1 MLSVVS
7 IRNPIFSW
15 MMMAAIIL
23 FGSIGFS
30 RMGLSQMP
38 DVDFPVVNVSFNL
51 IGANAQV
58 METDVVDPVEEVLM
72 AVEGV
77 TEVRSTSSDGSATV
91 TVELDLSRDVDVAVQ
106 EIQTKLAQ
114 VSNKLPEDLDP
125 PVITKS
131 NPDDVPII
139 WISLTAVG
147 KTEREKML
155 FVKDFLKD
163 RFQKIPGVGEIIL
176 GGYVDRTINVYLDP
190 LKLSRNEIAVDDI
203 VNTLKE
209 QNLEVP
215 SGRLENRTSEI
226 SLRAVGE
233 VPTSEQFGNIFLN
246 SRSGSPL
253 FRSIRLKDI
262 AVVEDG
268 LGEVRRI
275 SRFNGISAVGIGI
288 KKLKGAN
295 AVRVGD
301 LVKAKVRELKPGLPQ
316 GYDLNVSNDNTGYI
330 RDSVNELE
338 FTLIFS
344 AILTGFV
351 CRLFLGNWKSTGNVL
366 LAIPTS
372 VIGTFLFLYFAGFT
386 INTFTMLGL
395 SLATG
400 IVVDDAIMVL
410 ENITRHKEKG
420 KTWLDAS
427 LEGAGEIRFA
437 ALAATLA
444 VVAIFLPV
452 AFMKGI
458 IGRYFLEFG
467 ATISVA
473 VLLSLFEALSFTPMR
488 SSLYGESPGFSVSK
502 YGTPSRFDVFSSD
515 AKKKFGSYMDAV
527 SIFKKSDPYMERFL
541 SYSTDFYA
549 RSVDFVLKYPK
560 WILFGSTALF
570 ALSLGFFFLLKKEF
584 IPPQDMGRFIIRAR
598 LPTGSSLQRTDE
610 TMRKAEQYLLTRKEI
625 EKYMSNV
632 GGFGGTESNAGMFF
646 VTMKEMGQRPKNPKT
661 GKEITQ
667 SAFFGILRKDLKELV
682 PEATFS
688 VQDLSQ
694 RGFSAGRGYPVELV
708 LTGPDWRKL
717 SELSVR
723 ILEKLKEN
731 KTVLDVDTD
740 YVSGQKE
747 LRLVTDREAA
757 ALRGVSMANVGNTV
771 GTLMGGKNVSRFT
784 ENGRSYDVRVKI
796 QKDKGENATVLPDIS
811 VRNTFGEFVRL
822 KEVVNIQEKEAL
834 KTITRINRERAIRI
848 FGNPAPALGQTASTE
863 KALEIAKEILP
874 DGYSVSITGSAK
886 TAKESG
892 DSLVSALFFGIL
904 LSYMILA
911 SQFNSL
917 KQPLYI
923 LLAMPFSFTGALV
936 ALYLF
941 GQSLNMYSFIGLI
954 LLLGLVK
961 KNSILLVEFVNHVRA
976 EGKDIREAIREGCPI
991 RLRPVLMTS
1000 FSSIAAALPPALA
1013 LGPGAETRIPM
1024 AVTILGGMIL
1034 STLITLLVV
1043 PAAYYLGERGGAS
1056 QNKKTAAPAFQFS
1069 GSNPPN
1075 RTPRNKKKAGRIE

>member
-1 MLSVVS
+1 
-7 IRNPIFSW
+7 
-15 MMMAAIIL
+15 MAAIIL

-30 RMGLSQMP
+30 RMGVSQMP
-38 DVDFPVVNVSFNL
+38 DVDFPVVNVSL
-51 IGANAQV
+51 TLTGANAQV
-58 METDVVDPVEEVLM
+58 METDVVDPIEEVLM
-72 AVEGV
+72 TVEGV
-77 TEVRSTSSDGSATV
+77 TEVRSISSDGSAAV
-91 TVELDLSRDVDVAVQ
+91 TVELELSRNVDVAVQ

-114 VSNKLPEDLDP
+114 VSNKLPEEMDP

-131 NPDDVPII
+131 NPDDTPII
-139 WISLTAVG
+139 WVSLTAVD
-147 KTEREKML
+147 KSEKEKML

-163 RFQKIPGVGEIIL
+163 KFQKIPGVGEIIL

-190 LKLSRNEIAVDDI
+190 TQLSRNEIAVDDI

-215 SGRLENRTSEI
+215 SGRLENRTNEI

-233 VPTSEQFGNIFLN
+233 VPTAEQFGNIFLN

-262 AVVEDG
+262 SIVEDR

-275 SRFNGISAVGIGI
+275 SRFNGISAVAIGI

-295 AVRVGD
+295 AVQVGN
-301 LVKAKVRELKPGLPQ
+301 LVKDKVKELKPKLPK
-316 GYDLNVSNDNTGYI
+316 GYDLTISNDNTGYI

-410 ENITRHKEKG
+410 ENITRHKEMK
-420 KTWLDAS
+420 KSWFQAA
-427 LEGAGEIRFA
+427 LEGATEIRFA
-437 ALAATLA
+437 ALAATLS
-444 VVAIFLPV
+444 VVSIFLPV

-467 ATISVA
+467 VTISVS

-488 SSLYGESPGFSVSK
+488 ASLYAENKKKNDKKSIFSVSAHEIWNRWISK
-502 YGTPSRFDVFSSD
+502 I
-515 AKKKFGSYMDAV
+515 
-527 SIFKKSDPYMERFL
+527 SIFKKMDPIMERFL
-541 SYSTDFYA
+541 EYSTIFYE
-549 RSVDFVLKYPK
+549 RSIDFVLKFPR
-560 WILFGSTALF
+560 WIVFGSTILF
-570 ALSLGFFFLLKKEF
+570 IGSLGFFFLLKKEF
-584 IPPQDMGRFIIRAR
+584 IPPQDMGRFIVRAR
-598 LPTGSSLQRTDE
+598 LPLGSSLQRTDE
-610 TMRKAEQYLLTRKEI
+610 AMKKVEQYLIQRKEI
-625 EKYMSNV
+625 EKYISNI
-632 GGFGGTESNAGMFF
+632 GGFGGTEANTGMFF
-646 VTMKEMGQRPKNPKT
+646 ITMKEMGHRPKNPKT

-667 SAFFGILRKDLKELV
+667 ASLFSILRKDLKELV

-708 LTGPDWRKL
+708 LTGPDWNTL
-717 SELSVR
+717 SSLSVK
-723 ILEKLKEN
+723 ILDKLKES
-731 KTVLDVDTD
+731 KILLDVDTD
-740 YVSGQKE
+740 YVAGQKE
-747 LRLVTDREAA
+747 LRLVTNREAA

-771 GTLMGGKNVSRFT
+771 GTLMGGKNVNRFT

-796 QKDKGENATVLPDIS
+796 QREKGETIS
-811 VRNTFGEFVRL
+811 VIPNIGVRNTFGEFVKL
-822 KEVVNIQEKEAL
+822 KEVINIQEKEAL
-834 KTITRINRERAIRI
+834 KTITRINRERAIRV
-848 FGNPAPALGQTASTE
+848 FGNPAPALGQNASTE

-874 DGYSVSITGSAK
+874 GGYSVAMAGSAK

-892 DSLVSALFFGIL
+892 NSLTLALLFGIL

-936 ALYLF
+936 SLYVF
-941 GQSLNMYSFIGLI
+941 GQSFNMYSFIGLI

-961 KNSILLVEFVNHVRA
+961 KNSILLVEFVNHVRST
-976 EGKDIREAIREGCPI
+976 GKNIQESIREGCPI

-1000 FSSIAAALPPALA
+1000 FSSIAAAIPPALA

-1024 AVTILGGMIL
+1024 AVTILGGMTL

-1043 PAAYYLGERGGAS
+1043 PAAYYLGEKEVKI
-1056 QNKKTAAPAFQFS
+1056 QPKINK
-1069 GSNPPN
+1069 
-1075 RTPRNKKKAGRIE
+1075 I

>member
-1 MLSVVS
+1 MLSAVS

-30 RMGLSQMP
+30 RMGVSQMP
-38 DVDFPVVNVSFNL
+38 DVDFPVVNVSL
-51 IGANAQV
+51 TLTGANAQV
-58 METDVVDPVEEVLM
+58 METDVVDPIEEVLM
-72 AVEGV
+72 TVEGV
-77 TEVRSTSSDGSATV
+77 TEVRSISSDGSAAV
-91 TVELDLSRDVDVAVQ
+91 TVELELSRNVDVAVQ

-114 VSNKLPEDLDP
+114 VSNKLPEEMDP

-131 NPDDVPII
+131 NPDDTPII
-139 WISLTAVG
+139 WVSLTAVD
-147 KTEREKML
+147 KSEKEKML

-163 RFQKIPGVGEIIL
+163 KFQKIPGVGEIIL

-190 LKLSRNEIAVDDI
+190 TQLSRSEIAVDDI

-215 SGRLENRTSEI
+215 SGRLENRTNEI

-233 VPTSEQFGNIFLN
+233 VPTAEQFGNIFLN

-262 AVVEDG
+262 SIVEDG

-275 SRFNGISAVGIGI
+275 SRFNGISAVAIGI

-295 AVRVGD
+295 AVQVGN
-301 LVKAKVRELKPGLPQ
+301 LVKDKVKELKPKLPK
-316 GYDLNVSNDNTGYI
+316 GYDLTISNDNTGYI

-410 ENITRHKEKG
+410 ENITRHREMKKS
-420 KTWLDAS
+420 WFQAA
-427 LEGAGEIRFA
+427 LEGATEIRFA

-467 ATISVA
+467 VTISVS

-488 SSLYGESPGFSVSK
+488 ASLYAENKKKNDKKSIFSVSAHEIWNRWISK
-502 YGTPSRFDVFSSD
+502 I
-515 AKKKFGSYMDAV
+515 
-527 SIFKKSDPYMERFL
+527 SIFKKMDPIMERFL
-541 SYSTDFYA
+541 EYSTIFYE
-549 RSVDFVLKYPK
+549 RSIDFVLKFPR
-560 WILFGSTALF
+560 WIVFGSTILF
-570 ALSLGFFFLLKKEF
+570 IGSLGFFFLLKKEF
-584 IPPQDMGRFIIRAR
+584 IPPQDMGRFIVRAR
-598 LPTGSSLQRTDE
+598 LPLGSSLQRTDE
-610 TMRKAEQYLLTRKEI
+610 AMKKVEQYLIQRKEI
-625 EKYMSNV
+625 EKYISNI
-632 GGFGGTESNAGMFF
+632 GGFGGTEANTGMFF
-646 VTMKEMGQRPKNPKT
+646 ITMKEMGHRPKNPKT

-667 SAFFGILRKDLKELV
+667 ASLFSILRKDLKELV

-708 LTGPDWRKL
+708 LTGPDWNTL
-717 SELSVR
+717 SSLSVK
-723 ILEKLKEN
+723 ILDKLKES
-731 KTVLDVDTD
+731 KILLDVDTD
-740 YVSGQKE
+740 YVAGQKE
-747 LRLVTDREAA
+747 LRLVTNREAA

-796 QKDKGENATVLPDIS
+796 QREKGETIS
-811 VRNTFGEFVRL
+811 VIPNIGVRNTFGEFVKL
-822 KEVVNIQEKEAL
+822 KEVINIQEKEAL
-834 KTITRINRERAIRI
+834 KTITRINRERAIRV
-848 FGNPAPALGQTASTE
+848 FGNPAPALGQNASTE

-874 DGYSVSITGSAK
+874 EGYSVAMTGSAK

-892 DSLVSALFFGIL
+892 NSLTLALLFGIL

-936 ALYLF
+936 ALYVF
-941 GQSLNMYSFIGLI
+941 GQSFNMYSFIGLI

-961 KNSILLVEFVNHVRA
+961 KNSILLVEFVNHVRST
-976 EGKDIREAIREGCPI
+976 GKNIQESIREGCPI

-1000 FSSIAAALPPALA
+1000 FSSIAAAIPPALA

-1024 AVTILGGMIL
+1024 AVTILGGMTL

-1043 PAAYYLGERGGAS
+1043 PAAYYLGEKEVKI
-1056 QNKKTAAPAFQFS
+1056 QPKINK
-1069 GSNPPN
+1069 
-1075 RTPRNKKKAGRIE
+1075 I

>member
-1 MLSVVS
+1 MLSAVS

-30 RMGLSQMP
+30 RMGVSQMP
-38 DVDFPVVNVSFNL
+38 DVDFPVVNVSL
-51 IGANAQV
+51 TLTGANAQV
-58 METDVVDPVEEVLM
+58 METDVVDPIEEVLM
-72 AVEGV
+72 TVEGV
-77 TEVRSTSSDGSATV
+77 TEVRSISSDGSAAV
-91 TVELDLSRDVDVAVQ
+91 TVELELSRNVDVAVQ

-114 VSNKLPEDLDP
+114 VSNKLPEEMDP

-131 NPDDVPII
+131 NPDDTPII
-139 WISLTAVG
+139 WVSLTAVD
-147 KTEREKML
+147 KSEKEKML

-163 RFQKIPGVGEIIL
+163 KFQKIPGVGEIIL

-190 LKLSRNEIAVDDI
+190 TQLSRNEIAVDDI

-215 SGRLENRTSEI
+215 SGRLENRTNEI

-233 VPTSEQFGNIFLN
+233 VPTAEQFGNIFLN

-262 AVVEDG
+262 SIVEDG

-275 SRFNGISAVGIGI
+275 SRFNGISAVAIGI

-295 AVRVGD
+295 AVQVGN
-301 LVKAKVRELKPGLPQ
+301 LVKDKVKELKPKLPK
-316 GYDLNVSNDNTGYI
+316 GYDLTISNDNTGYI

-410 ENITRHKEKG
+410 ENITRHKEMK
-420 KTWLDAS
+420 KSWFQAA
-427 LEGAGEIRFA
+427 LEGATEIRFA

-467 ATISVA
+467 VTISVS

-488 SSLYGESPGFSVSK
+488 ASLYAENKKKNDKKSIFSVSAHEIWNRWISK
-502 YGTPSRFDVFSSD
+502 I
-515 AKKKFGSYMDAV
+515 
-527 SIFKKSDPYMERFL
+527 SIFKKMDPIMERFL
-541 SYSTDFYA
+541 EYSTIFYE
-549 RSVDFVLKYPK
+549 RSIDFVLKFPR
-560 WILFGSTALF
+560 WIVFGSTILF
-570 ALSLGFFFLLKKEF
+570 IGSLGFFFLLKKEF
-584 IPPQDMGRFIIRAR
+584 IPPQDMGRFIVRAR
-598 LPTGSSLQRTDE
+598 LPLGSSLQRTDE
-610 TMRKAEQYLLTRKEI
+610 AMKKVEQYLIQRKEI
-625 EKYMSNV
+625 EKYISNI
-632 GGFGGTESNAGMFF
+632 GGFGGTEANTGMFF
-646 VTMKEMGQRPKNPKT
+646 ITMKEMGHRPKNPKT

-667 SAFFGILRKDLKELV
+667 ASLFSILRKDLKELV

-708 LTGPDWRKL
+708 LTGPDWNTL
-717 SELSVR
+717 SSLSVK
-723 ILEKLKEN
+723 ILDKLKES
-731 KTVLDVDTD
+731 KILLDVDTD
-740 YVSGQKE
+740 YVAGQKE
-747 LRLVTDREAA
+747 LRLVTNREAA

-796 QKDKGENATVLPDIS
+796 QREKGETIS
-811 VRNTFGEFVRL
+811 IIPNIGVRNTFGEFVKL
-822 KEVVNIQEKEAL
+822 KEVINIQEKEAL
-834 KTITRINRERAIRI
+834 KTITRINRERAIRV
-848 FGNPAPALGQTASTE
+848 FGNPAPALGQNASTE

-874 DGYSVSITGSAK
+874 EGYSVAMTGSAK

-892 DSLVSALFFGIL
+892 NSLTLALLFGIL

-936 ALYLF
+936 ALYVF
-941 GQSLNMYSFIGLI
+941 GQSFNMYSFIGLI

-961 KNSILLVEFVNHVRA
+961 KNSILLVEFVNHVHST
-976 EGKDIREAIREGCPI
+976 GKNIQESIREGCPI

-1000 FSSIAAALPPALA
+1000 FSSIAAAIPPALA

-1024 AVTILGGMIL
+1024 AVTILGGMTL

-1043 PAAYYLGERGGAS
+1043 PAAYYLGEKEVKI
-1056 QNKKTAAPAFQFS
+1056 QPKINK
-1069 GSNPPN
+1069 
-1075 RTPRNKKKAGRIE
+1075 I

>member
-1 MLSVVS
+1 
-7 IRNPIFSW
+7 
-15 MMMAAIIL
+15 
-23 FGSIGFS
+23 
-30 RMGLSQMP
+30 MP
-38 DVDFPVVNVSFNL
+38 DVDFPVVNVSL
-51 IGANAQV
+51 TLTGANAQV
-58 METDVVDPVEEVLM
+58 METDVVDPIEEVLM
-72 AVEGV
+72 TVEGV
-77 TEVRSTSSDGSATV
+77 TEVRSISSDGSAAV
-91 TVELDLSRDVDVAVQ
+91 TVELELSRNVDVAVQ

-114 VSNKLPEDLDP
+114 VSNKLPEEMDP

-131 NPDDVPII
+131 NPDDTPII
-139 WISLTAVG
+139 WVSLTAVD
-147 KTEREKML
+147 KSEKEKML

-163 RFQKIPGVGEIIL
+163 KFQKIPGVGEIIL

-190 LKLSRNEIAVDDI
+190 TQLSRNEIAVDDI

-215 SGRLENRTSEI
+215 SGRLENRTNEI

-233 VPTSEQFGNIFLN
+233 VPTAEQFGNIFLN

-262 AVVEDG
+262 SIVEDG

-275 SRFNGISAVGIGI
+275 SRFNGISAVAIGI

-295 AVRVGD
+295 AVQVGN
-301 LVKAKVRELKPGLPQ
+301 LVKDKVKELKPKLPK
-316 GYDLNVSNDNTGYI
+316 GYDLTISNDNTGYI

-410 ENITRHKEKG
+410 ENITRHREMKKS
-420 KTWLDAS
+420 WFQAA
-427 LEGAGEIRFA
+427 LEGATEIRFA

-467 ATISVA
+467 VTISVS

-488 SSLYGESPGFSVSK
+488 ASLYAENKKKNDKKSIFSVSAHEIWNRWISK
-502 YGTPSRFDVFSSD
+502 I
-515 AKKKFGSYMDAV
+515 
-527 SIFKKSDPYMERFL
+527 SIFKKMDPIMERFL
-541 SYSTDFYA
+541 EYSTIFYE
-549 RSVDFVLKYPK
+549 RSIDFVLKFPR
-560 WILFGSTALF
+560 WIVFGSTILF
-570 ALSLGFFFLLKKEF
+570 IGSLGFFFLLKKEF
-584 IPPQDMGRFIIRAR
+584 IPPQDMGRFIVRAR
-598 LPTGSSLQRTDE
+598 LPLGSSLQRTDE
-610 TMRKAEQYLLTRKEI
+610 AMKKVEQYLIQRKEI
-625 EKYMSNV
+625 EKYISNI
-632 GGFGGTESNAGMFF
+632 GGFGGTEANTGMFF
-646 VTMKEMGQRPKNPKT
+646 ITMKEMGHRPKNPKT

-667 SAFFGILRKDLKELV
+667 ASLFSILRKDLKELV

-708 LTGPDWRKL
+708 LTGPDWNTL
-717 SELSVR
+717 SSLSVK
-723 ILEKLKEN
+723 ILDKLKES
-731 KTVLDVDTD
+731 KILLDVDTD
-740 YVSGQKE
+740 YVAGQKE
-747 LRLVTDREAA
+747 LRLVTNREAA

-796 QKDKGENATVLPDIS
+796 QREKGETIS
-811 VRNTFGEFVRL
+811 VIPNIGVRNTFGEFVKL
-822 KEVVNIQEKEAL
+822 KEVINIQEKEAL
-834 KTITRINRERAIRI
+834 KTITRINRERAIRV
-848 FGNPAPALGQTASTE
+848 FGNPAPALGQNASTE

-874 DGYSVSITGSAK
+874 EGYSVAMTGSAK

-892 DSLVSALFFGIL
+892 NSLTLALLFGIL

-936 ALYLF
+936 ALYVF
-941 GQSLNMYSFIGLI
+941 GQSFNMYSFIGLI

-961 KNSILLVEFVNHVRA
+961 KNSILLVEFVNHVRST
-976 EGKDIREAIREGCPI
+976 GKNIQESIREGCPI

-1000 FSSIAAALPPALA
+1000 FSSIAAAIPPALA

-1024 AVTILGGMIL
+1024 AVTILGGMTL

-1043 PAAYYLGERGGAS
+1043 PAAYYLGEKEVKI
-1056 QNKKTAAPAFQFS
+1056 QPKINK
-1069 GSNPPN
+1069 
-1075 RTPRNKKKAGRIE
+1075 I

>member
-1 MLSVVS
+1 
-7 IRNPIFSW
+7 
-15 MMMAAIIL
+15 MAAIIL

-30 RMGLSQMP
+30 RMGVSQMP
-38 DVDFPVVNVSFNL
+38 DVDFPVVNVSL
-51 IGANAQV
+51 TLTGANAQV
-58 METDVVDPVEEVLM
+58 METDVVDPIEEVLM
-72 AVEGV
+72 TVEGV
-77 TEVRSTSSDGSATV
+77 TEVRSISSDGSAAV
-91 TVELDLSRDVDVAVQ
+91 TVELELSRNVDVAVQ

-114 VSNKLPEDLDP
+114 VSNKLPEEMDP

-131 NPDDVPII
+131 NPDDTPII
-139 WISLTAVG
+139 WVSLTAVD
-147 KTEREKML
+147 KSEKEKML

-163 RFQKIPGVGEIIL
+163 KFQKIPGVGEIIL

-190 LKLSRNEIAVDDI
+190 TQLSRNEIAVDDI

-215 SGRLENRTSEI
+215 SGRLENRTNEI

-233 VPTSEQFGNIFLN
+233 VPTAEQFGNIFLN

-262 AVVEDG
+262 SIVEDG

-275 SRFNGISAVGIGI
+275 SRFNGISAVAIGI

-295 AVRVGD
+295 AVQVGD
-301 LVKAKVRELKPGLPQ
+301 LVKNKVKELKPKLPK
-316 GYDLNVSNDNTGYI
+316 GYDLTVSNDNTGYI

-410 ENITRHKEKG
+410 ENITRHREMKKS
-420 KTWLDAS
+420 WFQAA
-427 LEGAGEIRFA
+427 LEGATEIRFA

-467 ATISVA
+467 VTISVS

-488 SSLYGESPGFSVSK
+488 ASLYAE
-502 YGTPSRFDVFSSD
+502 D
-515 AKKKFGSYMDAV
+515 KKKNDKKSIFSANAYEV
-527 SIFKKSDPYMERFL
+527 WNRWISKISIFKKMDPIMERFL
-541 SYSTDFYA
+541 DYSTFLYE
-549 RSVDFVLKYPK
+549 RSIDFVLKFPR
-560 WILFGSTALF
+560 WIVFGSTVLF
-570 ALSLGFFFLLKKEF
+570 IGSLGFFFLLKKEF
-584 IPPQDMGRFIIRAR
+584 IPPQDMGRFIVRAR
-598 LPTGSSLQRTDE
+598 LPLGSSLQRTDE
-610 TMRKAEQYLLTRKEI
+610 TMKKVEQYLIQRKEI
-625 EKYMSNV
+625 EKYISNV
-632 GGFGGTESNAGMFF
+632 GGFGGTEANTGMFF
-646 VTMKEMGQRPKNPKT
+646 ITMKEMGHRPKNPKT
-661 GKEITQ
+661 GREVTQ
-667 SAFFGILRKDLKELV
+667 AALFSILRKDLKELV

-708 LTGPDWRKL
+708 LTGPDWNTL
-717 SELSVR
+717 SSLSVK
-723 ILEKLKEN
+723 ILDKLKES
-731 KTVLDVDTD
+731 KILLDVDTD
-740 YVSGQKE
+740 YVAGQKE
-747 LRLVTDREAA
+747 LRLVTNREAA

-796 QKDKGENATVLPDIS
+796 QREKGESIS
-811 VRNTFGEFVRL
+811 VIPNIGVRNTFGEFVKL
-822 KEVVNIQEKEAL
+822 KEVINIQEKEAL
-834 KTITRINRERAIRI
+834 KTITRINRERAIRV
-848 FGNPAPALGQTASTE
+848 FGNPAPTLGQNVSTE

-874 DGYSVSITGSAK
+874 EGYSVAMTGSAK

-892 DSLVSALFFGIL
+892 NSLTLALLFGIL

-936 ALYLF
+936 ALYVF
-941 GQSLNMYSFIGLI
+941 GQSFNMYSFIGLI

-961 KNSILLVEFVNHVRA
+961 KNSILLVEFVNHVRST
-976 EGKDIREAIREGCPI
+976 GKNIQESIREGCPI

-1000 FSSIAAALPPALA
+1000 FSSIAAAIPPALA

-1024 AVTILGGMIL
+1024 AVTILGGMTL

-1043 PAAYYLGERGGAS
+1043 PAAYYLGE
-1056 QNKKTAAPAFQFS
+1056 KEVKTRPKTS
-1069 GSNPPN
+1069 
-1075 RTPRNKKKAGRIE
+1075 KI

>member
-1 MLSVVS
+1 MLSAVS

-30 RMGLSQMP
+30 RMGVSQMP
-38 DVDFPVVNVSFNL
+38 DVDFPVVNVSL
-51 IGANAQV
+51 TLTGANAQV
-58 METDVVDPVEEVLM
+58 METDVVDPIEEVLM
-72 AVEGV
+72 TVEGV
-77 TEVRSTSSDGSATV
+77 TEVRSISSDGSAAV
-91 TVELDLSRDVDVAVQ
+91 TVELELSRNVDVAVQ

-114 VSNKLPEDLDP
+114 VSNKLPEEMDP

-131 NPDDVPII
+131 NPDDTPII
-139 WISLTAVG
+139 WVSLTAVD
-147 KTEREKML
+147 KSEKEKML

-163 RFQKIPGVGEIIL
+163 KFQKIPGVGEIIL

-190 LKLSRNEIAVDDI
+190 TQLSRNEIAVDDI

-215 SGRLENRTSEI
+215 SGRLENRTNEI

-233 VPTSEQFGNIFLN
+233 VPTAEQFGNIFLN

-262 AVVEDG
+262 SIVEDG

-275 SRFNGISAVGIGI
+275 SRFNGISAVAIGI

-295 AVRVGD
+295 AVQVGD
-301 LVKAKVRELKPGLPQ
+301 LVKNKVKELKPKLPK
-316 GYDLNVSNDNTGYI
+316 GYDLTVSNDNTGYI

-410 ENITRHKEKG
+410 ENITRHREMKKS
-420 KTWLDAS
+420 WFQAA
-427 LEGAGEIRFA
+427 LEGATEIRFA

-467 ATISVA
+467 VTISVS

-488 SSLYGESPGFSVSK
+488 ASLYAE
-502 YGTPSRFDVFSSD
+502 D
-515 AKKKFGSYMDAV
+515 KKKNDKKSIFSANAYEV
-527 SIFKKSDPYMERFL
+527 WNRWISKISIFKKMDPIMERFL
-541 SYSTDFYA
+541 DYSIFLYE
-549 RSVDFVLKYPK
+549 RSIDFVLKFPR
-560 WILFGSTALF
+560 WIVFGSTVLF
-570 ALSLGFFFLLKKEF
+570 IGSLGFFFLLKKEF
-584 IPPQDMGRFIIRAR
+584 IPPQDMGRFIVRAR
-598 LPTGSSLQRTDE
+598 LPLGSSLQRTDE
-610 TMRKAEQYLLTRKEI
+610 TMKKVEQYLIQRKEI
-625 EKYMSNV
+625 EKYISNV
-632 GGFGGTESNAGMFF
+632 GGFGGTEANTGMFF
-646 VTMKEMGQRPKNPKT
+646 ITMKEMGHRPKNPKT
-661 GKEITQ
+661 GREVTQ
-667 SAFFGILRKDLKELV
+667 AALFSILRKDLKELV

-708 LTGPDWRKL
+708 LTGPDWNTL
-717 SELSVR
+717 SSLSVK
-723 ILEKLKEN
+723 ILDKLKES
-731 KTVLDVDTD
+731 KILLDVDTD
-740 YVSGQKE
+740 YVAGQKE
-747 LRLVTDREAA
+747 LRLVTNREAA

-796 QKDKGENATVLPDIS
+796 QREKGESIS
-811 VRNTFGEFVRL
+811 VIPNIGVRNTFGEFVKL
-822 KEVVNIQEKEAL
+822 KEVINIQEKEAL
-834 KTITRINRERAIRI
+834 KTITRINRERAIRV
-848 FGNPAPALGQTASTE
+848 FGNPAPALGQNVSTE

-874 DGYSVSITGSAK
+874 EGYSVAMTGSAK

-892 DSLVSALFFGIL
+892 NSLTLALLFGIL

-936 ALYLF
+936 ALYVF
-941 GQSLNMYSFIGLI
+941 GQSFNMYSFIGLI

-961 KNSILLVEFVNHVRA
+961 KNSILLVEFVNHVRST
-976 EGKDIREAIREGCPI
+976 GKNIQESIREGCPI

-1000 FSSIAAALPPALA
+1000 FSSIAAAIPPALA

-1024 AVTILGGMIL
+1024 AVTILGGMTL

-1043 PAAYYLGERGGAS
+1043 PAAYYLGE
-1056 QNKKTAAPAFQFS
+1056 KEVKTRPKTS
-1069 GSNPPN
+1069 
-1075 RTPRNKKKAGRIE
+1075 KI

>member
-1 MLSVVS
+1 
-7 IRNPIFSW
+7 
-15 MMMAAIIL
+15 MAAIIL

-30 RMGLSQMP
+30 RMGVSQMP
-38 DVDFPVVNVSFNL
+38 DVDFPVVNVSL
-51 IGANAQV
+51 TLTGANAQV
-58 METDVVDPVEEVLM
+58 METDVVDPIEEVLM
-72 AVEGV
+72 TVEGV
-77 TEVRSTSSDGSATV
+77 TEVRSISSDGSAAV
-91 TVELDLSRDVDVAVQ
+91 TVELELSRNVDVAVQ

-114 VSNKLPEDLDP
+114 VSNKLPEEMDP

-131 NPDDVPII
+131 NPDDTPII
-139 WISLTAVG
+139 WVSLTAVD
-147 KTEREKML
+147 KSEKEKML

-163 RFQKIPGVGEIIL
+163 KFQKIPGVGEIIL

-190 LKLSRNEIAVDDI
+190 TQLSRNEIAVDDI

-215 SGRLENRTSEI
+215 SGRLENRTNEI

-233 VPTSEQFGNIFLN
+233 VPTAEQFGNIFLN

-262 AVVEDG
+262 SIVEDG

-275 SRFNGISAVGIGI
+275 SRFNGISAVAIGI

-295 AVRVGD
+295 AVQVGN
-301 LVKAKVRELKPGLPQ
+301 LVKDKVKELKPKLPK
-316 GYDLNVSNDNTGYI
+316 GYDLTISNDNTGYI

-410 ENITRHKEKG
+410 ENITRHREMKKS
-420 KTWLDAS
+420 WFQAA
-427 LEGAGEIRFA
+427 LEGATEIRFA

-467 ATISVA
+467 VTISVS

-488 SSLYGESPGFSVSK
+488 ASLYAENKKKNDKKSIFSVSAHEIWNRWISK
-502 YGTPSRFDVFSSD
+502 I
-515 AKKKFGSYMDAV
+515 
-527 SIFKKSDPYMERFL
+527 SIFKKMDPIMERFL
-541 SYSTDFYA
+541 EYSTIFYE
-549 RSVDFVLKYPK
+549 RSIDFVLKFPR
-560 WILFGSTALF
+560 WIVFGSTILF
-570 ALSLGFFFLLKKEF
+570 IGSLGFFFLLKKEF
-584 IPPQDMGRFIIRAR
+584 IPPQDMGRFIVRAR
-598 LPTGSSLQRTDE
+598 LPLGSSLQRTDE
-610 TMRKAEQYLLTRKEI
+610 AMKKVEQYLIQRKEI
-625 EKYMSNV
+625 EKYISNI
-632 GGFGGTESNAGMFF
+632 GGFGGTEANTGMFF
-646 VTMKEMGQRPKNPKT
+646 ITMKEMGHRPKNPKT

-667 SAFFGILRKDLKELV
+667 ASLFSILRKDLKELV

-708 LTGPDWRKL
+708 LTGPDWNTL
-717 SELSVR
+717 SSLSVK
-723 ILEKLKEN
+723 ILDKLKES
-731 KTVLDVDTD
+731 KILLDVDTD
-740 YVSGQKE
+740 YVAGQKE
-747 LRLVTDREAA
+747 LRLVTNREAA

-796 QKDKGENATVLPDIS
+796 QREKGETIS
-811 VRNTFGEFVRL
+811 VIPNIGVRNTFGEFVKL
-822 KEVVNIQEKEAL
+822 KEVINIQEKEAL
-834 KTITRINRERAIRI
+834 KTITRINRERAIRV
-848 FGNPAPALGQTASTE
+848 FGNPAPALGQNASTE

-874 DGYSVSITGSAK
+874 EGYSVAMTGSAK

-892 DSLVSALFFGIL
+892 NSLTLALLFGIL

-936 ALYLF
+936 ALYVF
-941 GQSLNMYSFIGLI
+941 GQSFNMYSFIGLI

-961 KNSILLVEFVNHVRA
+961 KNSILLVEFVNHVRST
-976 EGKDIREAIREGCPI
+976 GKNIQESIREGCPI

-1000 FSSIAAALPPALA
+1000 FSSIAAAIPPALA

-1024 AVTILGGMIL
+1024 AVTILGGMTL

-1043 PAAYYLGERGGAS
+1043 PAAYYLGEKEVKI
-1056 QNKKTAAPAFQFS
+1056 QPKINK
-1069 GSNPPN
+1069 
-1075 RTPRNKKKAGRIE
+1075 I

>member
-1 MLSVVS
+1 MLSAVS

-30 RMGLSQMP
+30 RMGVSQMP
-38 DVDFPVVNVSFNL
+38 DVDFPVVNVSL
-51 IGANAQV
+51 TLTGANAQV
-58 METDVVDPVEEVLM
+58 METDVVDPIEEVLM
-72 AVEGV
+72 TVEGV
-77 TEVRSTSSDGSATV
+77 TEVRSISSDGSAAV
-91 TVELDLSRDVDVAVQ
+91 TVELELSRNVDVAVQ

-114 VSNKLPEDLDP
+114 VSNKLPEEMDP

-131 NPDDVPII
+131 NPDDTPII
-139 WISLTAVG
+139 WVSLTAVD
-147 KTEREKML
+147 KSEKEKML

-163 RFQKIPGVGEIIL
+163 KFQKIPGVGEIIL

-190 LKLSRNEIAVDDI
+190 TQLSRNEIAVDDI

-215 SGRLENRTSEI
+215 SGRLENRTNEI

-233 VPTSEQFGNIFLN
+233 VPTAEQFGNIFLN

-262 AVVEDG
+262 SIVEDG

-275 SRFNGISAVGIGI
+275 SRFNGISAVAIGI

-295 AVRVGD
+295 AVQVGN
-301 LVKAKVRELKPGLPQ
+301 LVKDKVKELKPKLPK
-316 GYDLNVSNDNTGYI
+316 GYDLTISNDNTGYI

-410 ENITRHKEKG
+410 ENITRHREMKNS
-420 KTWLDAS
+420 WFQAA
-427 LEGAGEIRFA
+427 LEGATEIRFA

-467 ATISVA
+467 VTISVS

-488 SSLYGESPGFSVSK
+488 ASLYAENKKKNDKKSIFSVSAHEIWNRWISK
-502 YGTPSRFDVFSSD
+502 I
-515 AKKKFGSYMDAV
+515 
-527 SIFKKSDPYMERFL
+527 SIFKKMDPIMERFL
-541 SYSTDFYA
+541 EYSTIFYE
-549 RSVDFVLKYPK
+549 RSIDFVLKFPR
-560 WILFGSTALF
+560 WIVFGSTILF
-570 ALSLGFFFLLKKEF
+570 IGSLGFFFLLKKEF
-584 IPPQDMGRFIIRAR
+584 IPPQDMGRFIVRAR
-598 LPTGSSLQRTDE
+598 LPLGSSLQRTDE
-610 TMRKAEQYLLTRKEI
+610 AMKKVEQYLIQRKEI
-625 EKYMSNV
+625 EKYISNI
-632 GGFGGTESNAGMFF
+632 GGFGGTEANTGMFF
-646 VTMKEMGQRPKNPKT
+646 ITMKEMGHRPKNPKT

-667 SAFFGILRKDLKELV
+667 ASLFSILRKDLKELV

-708 LTGPDWRKL
+708 LTGPDWNTL
-717 SELSVR
+717 SSLSVK
-723 ILEKLKEN
+723 ILDKLKES
-731 KTVLDVDTD
+731 KILLDVDTD
-740 YVSGQKE
+740 YVAGQKE
-747 LRLVTDREAA
+747 LRLVTNREAA

-796 QKDKGENATVLPDIS
+796 QREKGETIS
-811 VRNTFGEFVRL
+811 IIPNIGVRNTFGEFVKL
-822 KEVVNIQEKEAL
+822 KEVINIQEKEAL
-834 KTITRINRERAIRI
+834 KTITRINRERAIRV
-848 FGNPAPALGQTASTE
+848 FGNPAPALGQNASTE

-874 DGYSVSITGSAK
+874 EGYSVAMTGSAK

-892 DSLVSALFFGIL
+892 NSLTLALLFGIL

-936 ALYLF
+936 ALYVF
-941 GQSLNMYSFIGLI
+941 GQSFNMYSFIGLI

-961 KNSILLVEFVNHVRA
+961 KNSILLVEFVNHVRST
-976 EGKDIREAIREGCPI
+976 GKNIQESIREGCPI

-1000 FSSIAAALPPALA
+1000 FSSIAAAIPPALA

-1024 AVTILGGMIL
+1024 AVTILGGMTL

-1043 PAAYYLGERGGAS
+1043 PAAYYLGEKEVKI
-1056 QNKKTAAPAFQFS
+1056 QPKINK
-1069 GSNPPN
+1069 
-1075 RTPRNKKKAGRIE
+1075 I

>member
-1 MLSVVS
+1 MLSAIS

-30 RMGLSQMP
+30 RMGVSQMP
-38 DVDFPVVNVSFNL
+38 DVDFPVVNVSL
-51 IGANAQV
+51 TLTGANAQV
-58 METDVVDPVEEVLM
+58 METDVVDPIEEVLM
-72 AVEGV
+72 TVEGV
-77 TEVRSTSSDGSATV
+77 TEVRSISSDGSAAV
-91 TVELDLSRDVDVAVQ
+91 TVELELSRNVDVAVQ

-114 VSNKLPEDLDP
+114 VSNKLPEEMDP

-131 NPDDVPII
+131 NPDDTPII
-139 WISLTAVG
+139 WVSLTAVD
-147 KTEREKML
+147 KSEKEKML

-163 RFQKIPGVGEIIL
+163 KFQKIPGVGEIIL

-190 LKLSRNEIAVDDI
+190 TQLSRNEIAVDDI

-215 SGRLENRTSEI
+215 SGRLENRTNEI

-233 VPTSEQFGNIFLN
+233 VPTAEQFGNIFLN

-262 AVVEDG
+262 SIVEDG

-275 SRFNGISAVGIGI
+275 SRFNGISAVAIGI

-295 AVRVGD
+295 AVQVGN
-301 LVKAKVRELKPGLPQ
+301 LVKDKVKELKPQLPK
-316 GYDLNVSNDNTGYI
+316 GYDLTISNDNTGYI

-410 ENITRHKEKG
+410 ENITRHREMKKS
-420 KTWLDAS
+420 WFQAA
-427 LEGAGEIRFA
+427 LEGATEIRFA

-467 ATISVA
+467 VTISVS

-488 SSLYGESPGFSVSK
+488 ASLYAENKKKNDKKSIFSVSAHEIWNRWISK
-502 YGTPSRFDVFSSD
+502 I
-515 AKKKFGSYMDAV
+515 
-527 SIFKKSDPYMERFL
+527 SIFKKMDPIMERFL
-541 SYSTDFYA
+541 EYSTIFYE
-549 RSVDFVLKYPK
+549 RSIDFVLKFPR
-560 WILFGSTALF
+560 WIVFGSTILF
-570 ALSLGFFFLLKKEF
+570 IGSLGFFFLLKKEF
-584 IPPQDMGRFIIRAR
+584 IPPQDMGRFIVRAR
-598 LPTGSSLQRTDE
+598 LPLGSSLQRTDE
-610 TMRKAEQYLLTRKEI
+610 AMKKVEQYLIQRKEI
-625 EKYMSNV
+625 EKYISNI
-632 GGFGGTESNAGMFF
+632 GGFGGTEANTGMFF
-646 VTMKEMGQRPKNPKT
+646 ITMKEMGHRPKNPKT

-667 SAFFGILRKDLKELV
+667 ASLFSILRKDLKELV

-708 LTGPDWRKL
+708 LTGPDWNTL
-717 SELSVR
+717 SSLSVK
-723 ILEKLKEN
+723 ILDKLKES
-731 KTVLDVDTD
+731 KILLDVDTD
-740 YVSGQKE
+740 YVAGQKE
-747 LRLVTDREAA
+747 LRLVTNREAA

-796 QKDKGENATVLPDIS
+796 QREKGETIS
-811 VRNTFGEFVRL
+811 VIPNIGVRNTFGEFVKL
-822 KEVVNIQEKEAL
+822 KEVINIQEKEAL
-834 KTITRINRERAIRI
+834 KTITRINRERAIRV
-848 FGNPAPALGQTASTE
+848 FGNPAPALGQNASTE

-874 DGYSVSITGSAK
+874 EGYSVAMTGSAK

-892 DSLVSALFFGIL
+892 NSLTLALLFGIL

-936 ALYLF
+936 ALYVF
-941 GQSLNMYSFIGLI
+941 GQSFNMYSFIGLI

-961 KNSILLVEFVNHVRA
+961 KNSILLVEFVNHVRST
-976 EGKDIREAIREGCPI
+976 GKNIQESIREGCPI

-1000 FSSIAAALPPALA
+1000 FSSIAAAIPPALA

-1024 AVTILGGMIL
+1024 AVTILGGMTL

-1043 PAAYYLGERGGAS
+1043 PAAYYLGEKEVKI
-1056 QNKKTAAPAFQFS
+1056 QPKINK
-1069 GSNPPN
+1069 
-1075 RTPRNKKKAGRIE
+1075 I

>member
-1 MLSVVS
+1 
-7 IRNPIFSW
+7 
-15 MMMAAIIL
+15 
-23 FGSIGFS
+23 
-30 RMGLSQMP
+30 MP
-38 DVDFPVVNVSFNL
+38 DVDFPVVNVSL
-51 IGANAQV
+51 TLTGANAQV
-58 METDVVDPVEEVLM
+58 METDVVDPIEEVLM
-72 AVEGV
+72 TVEGV
-77 TEVRSTSSDGSATV
+77 TEVRSISSDGSAAV
-91 TVELDLSRDVDVAVQ
+91 TVELELSRNVDVAVQ

-114 VSNKLPEDLDP
+114 VSNKLPEEMDP

-131 NPDDVPII
+131 NPDDTPII
-139 WISLTAVG
+139 WVSLTAVD
-147 KTEREKML
+147 KSEKEKML

-163 RFQKIPGVGEIIL
+163 KFQKIPGVGEIIL

-190 LKLSRNEIAVDDI
+190 TQLSRSEIAVDDI

-215 SGRLENRTSEI
+215 SGRLENRTNEI

-233 VPTSEQFGNIFLN
+233 VPTAEQFGNIFLN

-262 AVVEDG
+262 SIVEDG

-275 SRFNGISAVGIGI
+275 SRFNGISAVAIGI

-295 AVRVGD
+295 AVQVGN
-301 LVKAKVRELKPGLPQ
+301 LVKDKVKELKPKLPK
-316 GYDLNVSNDNTGYI
+316 GYDLTISNDNTGYI

-410 ENITRHKEKG
+410 ENITRHREMKKS
-420 KTWLDAS
+420 WFQAA
-427 LEGAGEIRFA
+427 LEGATEIRFA

-467 ATISVA
+467 VTISVS

-488 SSLYGESPGFSVSK
+488 ASLYAENKKKNDKKSIFSVSAHEIWNRWISK
-502 YGTPSRFDVFSSD
+502 I
-515 AKKKFGSYMDAV
+515 
-527 SIFKKSDPYMERFL
+527 SIFKKMDPIMERFL
-541 SYSTDFYA
+541 EYSTIFYE
-549 RSVDFVLKYPK
+549 RSIDFVLKFPR
-560 WILFGSTALF
+560 WIVFGSTILF
-570 ALSLGFFFLLKKEF
+570 IGSLGFFFLLKKEF
-584 IPPQDMGRFIIRAR
+584 IPPQDMGRFIVRAR
-598 LPTGSSLQRTDE
+598 LPLGSSLQRTDE
-610 TMRKAEQYLLTRKEI
+610 AMKKVEQYLIQRKEI
-625 EKYMSNV
+625 EKYISNI
-632 GGFGGTESNAGMFF
+632 GGFGGTEANTGMFF
-646 VTMKEMGQRPKNPKT
+646 ITMKEMGHRPKNPKT

-667 SAFFGILRKDLKELV
+667 ASLFSILRKDLKELV

-708 LTGPDWRKL
+708 LTGPDWNTL
-717 SELSVR
+717 SSLSVK
-723 ILEKLKEN
+723 ILDKLKES
-731 KTVLDVDTD
+731 KILLDVDTD
-740 YVSGQKE
+740 YVAGQKE
-747 LRLVTDREAA
+747 LRLVTNREAA

-796 QKDKGENATVLPDIS
+796 QREKGETIS
-811 VRNTFGEFVRL
+811 VIPNIGVRNTFGEFVKL
-822 KEVVNIQEKEAL
+822 KEVINIQEKEAL
-834 KTITRINRERAIRI
+834 KTITRINRERAIRV
-848 FGNPAPALGQTASTE
+848 FGNPAPALGQNASTE

-874 DGYSVSITGSAK
+874 EGYSVAMTGSAK

-892 DSLVSALFFGIL
+892 NSLTLALLFGIL

-936 ALYLF
+936 ALYVF
-941 GQSLNMYSFIGLI
+941 GQSFNMYSFIGLI

-961 KNSILLVEFVNHVRA
+961 KNSILLVEFVNHVRST
-976 EGKDIREAIREGCPI
+976 GKNIQESIREGCPI

-1000 FSSIAAALPPALA
+1000 FSSIAAAIPPALA

-1024 AVTILGGMIL
+1024 AVTILGGMTL

-1043 PAAYYLGERGGAS
+1043 PAAYYLGEKEVKI
-1056 QNKKTAAPAFQFS
+1056 QPKINK
-1069 GSNPPN
+1069 
-1075 RTPRNKKKAGRIE
+1075 I

>member
-1 MLSVVS
+1 MLSAVS

-30 RMGLSQMP
+30 RMGVSQMP
-38 DVDFPVVNVSFNL
+38 DVDFPVVNVSL
-51 IGANAQV
+51 TLTGANAQV
-58 METDVVDPVEEVLM
+58 METDVVDPIEEVLM
-72 AVEGV
+72 TVEGV
-77 TEVRSTSSDGSATV
+77 TEVRSISSDGSAAV
-91 TVELDLSRDVDVAVQ
+91 TVELELSRNVDVAVQ

-114 VSNKLPEDLDP
+114 VSNKLPEEMDP

-131 NPDDVPII
+131 NPDDTPII
-139 WISLTAVG
+139 WVSLTAVD
-147 KTEREKML
+147 KSEKEKML

-163 RFQKIPGVGEIIL
+163 KFQKIPGVGEIIL

-190 LKLSRNEIAVDDI
+190 TQLSRNEIAVDDI

-215 SGRLENRTSEI
+215 SGRLENRTNEI

-233 VPTSEQFGNIFLN
+233 VPTAEQFGNIFLN

-262 AVVEDG
+262 SIVEDG

-275 SRFNGISAVGIGI
+275 SRFNGISAVAIGI

-295 AVRVGD
+295 AVQVGD
-301 LVKAKVRELKPGLPQ
+301 LVKNKVKELKPKLPK
-316 GYDLNVSNDNTGYI
+316 GYDLTISNDNTGYI

-410 ENITRHKEKG
+410 ENITRHREMKKS
-420 KTWLDAS
+420 WFQAA
-427 LEGAGEIRFA
+427 LEGATEIRFA

-467 ATISVA
+467 VTISVS

-488 SSLYGESPGFSVSK
+488 ASLYAE
-502 YGTPSRFDVFSSD
+502 D
-515 AKKKFGSYMDAV
+515 KKKNDKKSIFSANAYEV
-527 SIFKKSDPYMERFL
+527 WNRWISKISIFKKMDPIMERFL
-541 SYSTDFYA
+541 DYSTFLYE
-549 RSVDFVLKYPK
+549 RSIDFVLKFPR
-560 WILFGSTALF
+560 WIVFGSTVLF
-570 ALSLGFFFLLKKEF
+570 IGSLGFFFLLKKEF
-584 IPPQDMGRFIIRAR
+584 IPPQDMGRFIVRAR
-598 LPTGSSLQRTDE
+598 LPLGSSLQRTDE
-610 TMRKAEQYLLTRKEI
+610 TMKKVEQYLIQRKEI
-625 EKYMSNV
+625 EKYISNV
-632 GGFGGTESNAGMFF
+632 GGFGGTEANTGMFF
-646 VTMKEMGQRPKNPKT
+646 ITMKEMGHRPKNPKT
-661 GKEITQ
+661 GREVTQ
-667 SAFFGILRKDLKELV
+667 AALFSILRKDLKELV

-708 LTGPDWRKL
+708 LTGPDWNTL
-717 SELSVR
+717 SSLSVK
-723 ILEKLKEN
+723 ILDKLKES
-731 KTVLDVDTD
+731 KILLDVDTD
-740 YVSGQKE
+740 YVAGQKE
-747 LRLVTDREAA
+747 LRLVTNREAA

-796 QKDKGENATVLPDIS
+796 QREKGESIS
-811 VRNTFGEFVRL
+811 VIPNIGVRNTFGEFVKL
-822 KEVVNIQEKEAL
+822 KEVINIQEKEAL
-834 KTITRINRERAIRI
+834 KTITRINRERAIRV
-848 FGNPAPALGQTASTE
+848 FGNPAPALGQNVSTE

-874 DGYSVSITGSAK
+874 EGYSVAMTGSAK

-892 DSLVSALFFGIL
+892 NSLTLALLFGIL

-936 ALYLF
+936 ALYVF
-941 GQSLNMYSFIGLI
+941 GQSFNMYSFIGLI

-961 KNSILLVEFVNHVRA
+961 KNSILLVEFVNHVRST
-976 EGKDIREAIREGCPI
+976 GKNIQESIREGCPI

-1000 FSSIAAALPPALA
+1000 FSSIAAAIPPALA

-1024 AVTILGGMIL
+1024 AVTILGGMTL

-1043 PAAYYLGERGGAS
+1043 PAAYYLGE
-1056 QNKKTAAPAFQFS
+1056 KEVKTRPKTS
-1069 GSNPPN
+1069 
-1075 RTPRNKKKAGRIE
+1075 KI

>member
-1 MLSVVS
+1 MLSAVS

-30 RMGLSQMP
+30 RMGVSQMP
-38 DVDFPVVNVSFNL
+38 DVDFPVVNVSL
-51 IGANAQV
+51 TLVGANAQV
-58 METDVVDPVEEVLM
+58 METDVVDPIEEVLM
-72 AVEGV
+72 TVEGV
-77 TEVRSTSSDGSATV
+77 TEVRSISSDGSAAV
-91 TVELDLSRDVDVAVQ
+91 TVELELSRNVDVAVQ

-114 VSNKLPEDLDP
+114 VSNKLPEEMDP

-131 NPDDVPII
+131 NPDDTPII
-139 WISLTAVG
+139 WVSLTAVD
-147 KTEREKML
+147 KSEKEKML

-163 RFQKIPGVGEIIL
+163 KFQKIPGVGEIIL

-190 LKLSRNEIAVDDI
+190 TQLSRNEIAVDDI

-215 SGRLENRTSEI
+215 SGRLENRTNEI

-233 VPTSEQFGNIFLN
+233 VPTAEQFGNIFLN

-262 AVVEDG
+262 SIVEDG

-275 SRFNGISAVGIGI
+275 SRFNGISAVAIGI

-295 AVRVGD
+295 AVQVGD
-301 LVKAKVRELKPGLPQ
+301 LVKNKVKELKPKLPK
-316 GYDLNVSNDNTGYI
+316 GYDLTVSNDNTGYI

-410 ENITRHKEKG
+410 ENITRHREMKKS
-420 KTWLDAS
+420 WFQAA
-427 LEGAGEIRFA
+427 LEGATEIRFA

-467 ATISVA
+467 VTISVS

-488 SSLYGESPGFSVSK
+488 ASLYAE
-502 YGTPSRFDVFSSD
+502 D
-515 AKKKFGSYMDAV
+515 KKKNDKKSIFSANAYEV
-527 SIFKKSDPYMERFL
+527 WNRWISKISIFKKMDPIMERFL
-541 SYSTDFYA
+541 DYSTFLYE
-549 RSVDFVLKYPK
+549 RSIDFVLKFPR
-560 WILFGSTALF
+560 WIVFGSTVLF
-570 ALSLGFFFLLKKEF
+570 IGSLGFFFLLKKEF
-584 IPPQDMGRFIIRAR
+584 IPPQDMGRFIVRAR
-598 LPTGSSLQRTDE
+598 LPLGSSLQRTDE
-610 TMRKAEQYLLTRKEI
+610 TMKKVEQYLIQRKEI
-625 EKYMSNV
+625 EKYISNV
-632 GGFGGTESNAGMFF
+632 GGFGGTEANTGMFF
-646 VTMKEMGQRPKNPKT
+646 ITMKEMGHRPKNPKT
-661 GKEITQ
+661 GREVAQ
-667 SAFFGILRKDLKELV
+667 AALFSILRKDLKELV

-708 LTGPDWRKL
+708 LTGPDWNTL
-717 SELSVR
+717 SSLSVK
-723 ILEKLKEN
+723 ILDKLKES
-731 KTVLDVDTD
+731 KILLDVDTD
-740 YVSGQKE
+740 YVAGQKE
-747 LRLVTDREAA
+747 LRLVTNREAA

-796 QKDKGENATVLPDIS
+796 QREKGESIS
-811 VRNTFGEFVRL
+811 IIPNIGVRNTFGEFVKL
-822 KEVVNIQEKEAL
+822 KEVINIQEKEAL
-834 KTITRINRERAIRI
+834 KTITRINRERAIRV
-848 FGNPAPALGQTASTE
+848 FGNPAPALGQNVSTE

-874 DGYSVSITGSAK
+874 EGYSVAMTGSAK

-892 DSLVSALFFGIL
+892 NSLTLALLFGIL

-936 ALYLF
+936 ALYVF
-941 GQSLNMYSFIGLI
+941 GQSFNMYSFIGLI

-961 KNSILLVEFVNHVRA
+961 KNSILLVEFVNHVRST
-976 EGKDIREAIREGCPI
+976 GKNIQESIREGCPI

-1000 FSSIAAALPPALA
+1000 FSSIAAAIPPALA

-1024 AVTILGGMIL
+1024 AVTILGGMTL

-1043 PAAYYLGERGGAS
+1043 PAAYYLGE
-1056 QNKKTAAPAFQFS
+1056 KEVKTRPKT
-1069 GSNPPN
+1069 G
-1075 RTPRNKKKAGRIE
+1075 KI

>member
-1 MLSVVS
+1 MLSAVS

-30 RMGLSQMP
+30 RMGVSQMP
-38 DVDFPVVNVSFNL
+38 DVDFPVVNVSL
-51 IGANAQV
+51 TLTGANAQV
-58 METDVVDPVEEVLM
+58 METDVVDPIEEVLM
-72 AVEGV
+72 TVEGV
-77 TEVRSTSSDGSATV
+77 TEVRSISSDGSAAV
-91 TVELDLSRDVDVAVQ
+91 TVELELSRNVDVAVQ

-114 VSNKLPEDLDP
+114 VSNKLPEEMDP

-131 NPDDVPII
+131 NPDDTPII
-139 WISLTAVG
+139 WVSLTAVD
-147 KTEREKML
+147 KSEKEKML

-163 RFQKIPGVGEIIL
+163 KFQKIPGVGEIIL

-190 LKLSRNEIAVDDI
+190 TQLSRNEIAVDDI

-215 SGRLENRTSEI
+215 SGRLENRTNEI

-233 VPTSEQFGNIFLN
+233 VPTAEQFGNIFLN

-262 AVVEDG
+262 SIVEDG

-275 SRFNGISAVGIGI
+275 SRFNGISAVAIGI

-295 AVRVGD
+295 AVQVGN
-301 LVKAKVRELKPGLPQ
+301 LVKDKVKELKPKLPK
-316 GYDLNVSNDNTGYI
+316 GYDLTISNDNTGYI

-410 ENITRHKEKG
+410 ENITRHREMKKS
-420 KTWLDAS
+420 WFQAA
-427 LEGAGEIRFA
+427 LEGATEIRFA
-437 ALAATLA
+437 ALTATLA

-467 ATISVA
+467 VTISVS

-488 SSLYGESPGFSVSK
+488 ASLYAENKKKNDKKSIFSVSAHEIWNRWISK
-502 YGTPSRFDVFSSD
+502 I
-515 AKKKFGSYMDAV
+515 
-527 SIFKKSDPYMERFL
+527 SIFKKMDPIMERFL
-541 SYSTDFYA
+541 EYITIFYE
-549 RSVDFVLKYPK
+549 RSIDFVLKFPR
-560 WILFGSTALF
+560 WIVFGSTILF
-570 ALSLGFFFLLKKEF
+570 IGSLGFFFLLKKEF
-584 IPPQDMGRFIIRAR
+584 IPPQDMGRFIVRAR
-598 LPTGSSLQRTDE
+598 LPLGSSLQRTDE
-610 TMRKAEQYLLTRKEI
+610 AMKKVEQYLIQRKEI
-625 EKYMSNV
+625 EKYISNI
-632 GGFGGTESNAGMFF
+632 GGFGGTEANTGMFF
-646 VTMKEMGQRPKNPKT
+646 ITMKEMGHRPKNPKT

-667 SAFFGILRKDLKELV
+667 ASLFSILRKDLKELV

-708 LTGPDWRKL
+708 LTGPDWNTL
-717 SELSVR
+717 SSLSVK
-723 ILEKLKEN
+723 ILDKLKES
-731 KTVLDVDTD
+731 KILLDVDTD
-740 YVSGQKE
+740 YVAGQKE
-747 LRLVTDREAA
+747 LRLVTNREAA

-796 QKDKGENATVLPDIS
+796 QREKGETIS
-811 VRNTFGEFVRL
+811 VIPNIGVRNTFGEFVKL
-822 KEVVNIQEKEAL
+822 KEVINIQEKEAL
-834 KTITRINRERAIRI
+834 KTITRINRERAIRV
-848 FGNPAPALGQTASTE
+848 FGNPAPALGQNASTE

-874 DGYSVSITGSAK
+874 EGYSVAMTGSAK

-892 DSLVSALFFGIL
+892 NSLTLALLFGIL

-936 ALYLF
+936 ALYVF
-941 GQSLNMYSFIGLI
+941 GQSFNMYSFIGLI

-961 KNSILLVEFVNHVRA
+961 KNSILLVEFVNHVRST
-976 EGKDIREAIREGCPI
+976 GKNIQESIREGCPI

-1000 FSSIAAALPPALA
+1000 FSSIAAAIPPALA

-1024 AVTILGGMIL
+1024 AVTILGGMTL

-1043 PAAYYLGERGGAS
+1043 PAAYYLGEKEVKI
-1056 QNKKTAAPAFQFS
+1056 QPKINK
-1069 GSNPPN
+1069 
-1075 RTPRNKKKAGRIE
+1075 I

>member
-1 MLSVVS
+1 MLSAVS

-30 RMGLSQMP
+30 RMGVSQMP
-38 DVDFPVVNVSFNL
+38 DVDFPVVNVSL
-51 IGANAQV
+51 TLTGANAQV
-58 METDVVDPVEEVLM
+58 METDVVDPIEEVLM
-72 AVEGV
+72 TVEGV
-77 TEVRSTSSDGSATV
+77 TEVRSISSDGSAAV
-91 TVELDLSRDVDVAVQ
+91 TVELELSRNVDVAVQ

-114 VSNKLPEDLDP
+114 VSNKLPEEMDP

-131 NPDDVPII
+131 NPDDTPII
-139 WISLTAVG
+139 WVSLTAVD
-147 KTEREKML
+147 KSEKEKML

-163 RFQKIPGVGEIIL
+163 KFQKIPGVGEIIL

-190 LKLSRNEIAVDDI
+190 TQLSRNEIAVDDI

-215 SGRLENRTSEI
+215 SGRLENRTNEI

-233 VPTSEQFGNIFLN
+233 VPTAEQFGNIFLN

-262 AVVEDG
+262 SIVEDG

-275 SRFNGISAVGIGI
+275 SRFNGISAVAIGI

-295 AVRVGD
+295 AVQVGD
-301 LVKAKVRELKPGLPQ
+301 LVKNKVKELKPKLPK
-316 GYDLNVSNDNTGYI
+316 GYDLTVSNDNTGYI

-410 ENITRHKEKG
+410 ENITRHREMKKS
-420 KTWLDAS
+420 WFQAA
-427 LEGAGEIRFA
+427 LEGATEIRFA

-467 ATISVA
+467 VTISVS

-488 SSLYGESPGFSVSK
+488 ASLYAE
-502 YGTPSRFDVFSSD
+502 D
-515 AKKKFGSYMDAV
+515 KKKNDKKSIFSANAYEV
-527 SIFKKSDPYMERFL
+527 WNRWISKISIFKKMDPIMERFL
-541 SYSTDFYA
+541 DYSIFLYE
-549 RSVDFVLKYPK
+549 RSIDFVLKFPR
-560 WILFGSTALF
+560 WIVFGSTVLF
-570 ALSLGFFFLLKKEF
+570 IGSLGFFFLLKKEF
-584 IPPQDMGRFIIRAR
+584 IPPQDMGRFIVRAR
-598 LPTGSSLQRTDE
+598 LPLGSSLQRTDE
-610 TMRKAEQYLLTRKEI
+610 TMKKVEQYLIQRKEI
-625 EKYMSNV
+625 EKYISNV
-632 GGFGGTESNAGMFF
+632 GGFGGTEANTGMFF
-646 VTMKEMGQRPKNPKT
+646 ITMKEMGHRPKNPKT
-661 GKEITQ
+661 GREVTQ
-667 SAFFGILRKDLKELV
+667 AALFSILRKDLKELV

-694 RGFSAGRGYPVELV
+694 RGFSAGRGYPIELV
-708 LTGPDWRKL
+708 LTGPDWNTL
-717 SELSVR
+717 SSLSVK
-723 ILEKLKEN
+723 ILDKLKES
-731 KTVLDVDTD
+731 KILLDVDTD
-740 YVSGQKE
+740 YVAGQKE
-747 LRLVTDREAA
+747 LRLVTNREAA

-796 QKDKGENATVLPDIS
+796 QREKGESIS
-811 VRNTFGEFVRL
+811 VIPNIGVRNTFGEFVKL
-822 KEVVNIQEKEAL
+822 KEVINIQEKEAL
-834 KTITRINRERAIRI
+834 KTITRINRERAIRV
-848 FGNPAPALGQTASTE
+848 FGNPAPTLGQNVSTE

-874 DGYSVSITGSAK
+874 EGYSVAMTGSAK

-892 DSLVSALFFGIL
+892 NSLTLALLFGIL

-936 ALYLF
+936 ALYVF
-941 GQSLNMYSFIGLI
+941 GQSFNMYSFIGLI

-961 KNSILLVEFVNHVRA
+961 KNSILLVEFVNHVRST
-976 EGKDIREAIREGCPI
+976 GKNIQESIREGCPI

-1000 FSSIAAALPPALA
+1000 FSSIAAAIPPALA

-1024 AVTILGGMIL
+1024 AVTILGGMTL

-1043 PAAYYLGERGGAS
+1043 PAAYYLGE
-1056 QNKKTAAPAFQFS
+1056 KEVKTRPKTS
-1069 GSNPPN
+1069 
-1075 RTPRNKKKAGRIE
+1075 KI

>member
-1 MLSVVS
+1 
-7 IRNPIFSW
+7 
-15 MMMAAIIL
+15 MAAIIL

-30 RMGLSQMP
+30 RMGVSQMP
-38 DVDFPVVNVSFNL
+38 DVDFPVVNVSL
-51 IGANAQV
+51 TLTGANAQV
-58 METDVVDPVEEVLM
+58 METDVVDPIEEVLM
-72 AVEGV
+72 TVEGV
-77 TEVRSTSSDGSATV
+77 TEVRSISSDGSAAV
-91 TVELDLSRDVDVAVQ
+91 TVELELSRNVDVAVQ

-114 VSNKLPEDLDP
+114 VSNKLPEEMDP

-131 NPDDVPII
+131 NPDDTPII
-139 WISLTAVG
+139 WVSLTAVD
-147 KTEREKML
+147 KSEKEKML

-163 RFQKIPGVGEIIL
+163 KFQKIPGVGEIIL

-190 LKLSRNEIAVDDI
+190 TQLSRNEIAVDDI

-215 SGRLENRTSEI
+215 SGRLENRTNEI

-233 VPTSEQFGNIFLN
+233 VPTAEQFGNIFLN

-262 AVVEDG
+262 SIVEDG

-275 SRFNGISAVGIGI
+275 SRFNGISAVAIGI

-295 AVRVGD
+295 AVQVGN
-301 LVKAKVRELKPGLPQ
+301 LVKDKVKELKPKLPK
-316 GYDLNVSNDNTGYI
+316 GYDLTISNDNTGYI

-410 ENITRHKEKG
+410 ENITRHREMKKS
-420 KTWLDAS
+420 WFQAA
-427 LEGAGEIRFA
+427 LEGATEIRFA

-467 ATISVA
+467 VTISVS

-488 SSLYGESPGFSVSK
+488 ASLYAENKKKNDKKSIFSVSAHEIWNRWISK
-502 YGTPSRFDVFSSD
+502 I
-515 AKKKFGSYMDAV
+515 
-527 SIFKKSDPYMERFL
+527 SIFKKMDPIMERFL
-541 SYSTDFYA
+541 EYSTIFYE
-549 RSVDFVLKYPK
+549 RSIDFVLKFPR
-560 WILFGSTALF
+560 WIVFGSTILF
-570 ALSLGFFFLLKKEF
+570 IGSLGFFFLLKKEF
-584 IPPQDMGRFIIRAR
+584 IPPQDMGRFIVRAR
-598 LPTGSSLQRTDE
+598 LPLGSSLQRTDE
-610 TMRKAEQYLLTRKEI
+610 AMKKVEQYLIQRKEI
-625 EKYMSNV
+625 EKYISNI
-632 GGFGGTESNAGMFF
+632 GGFGGTEANTGMFF
-646 VTMKEMGQRPKNPKT
+646 ITMKEMGHRPKNPKT

-667 SAFFGILRKDLKELV
+667 ASLFSILRKDLKELV

-708 LTGPDWRKL
+708 LTGPDWNTL
-717 SELSVR
+717 SSLSVK
-723 ILEKLKEN
+723 ILDKLKES
-731 KTVLDVDTD
+731 KILLDVDTD
-740 YVSGQKE
+740 YVAGQKE
-747 LRLVTDREAA
+747 LRLVTNREAA

-796 QKDKGENATVLPDIS
+796 QREKGETIS
-811 VRNTFGEFVRL
+811 VIPNIGVRNTFGEFVKL
-822 KEVVNIQEKEAL
+822 KEVINIQEKEAL
-834 KTITRINRERAIRI
+834 KTITRINRERAIRV
-848 FGNPAPALGQTASTE
+848 FGNPAPDLGQNASTE

-874 DGYSVSITGSAK
+874 EGYSVAMTGSAK

-892 DSLVSALFFGIL
+892 NSLTLALLFGIL

-936 ALYLF
+936 ALYVF
-941 GQSLNMYSFIGLI
+941 GQSFNMYSFIGLI

-961 KNSILLVEFVNHVRA
+961 KNSILLVEFVNHVRST
-976 EGKDIREAIREGCPI
+976 GKNIQESIREGCPI

-1000 FSSIAAALPPALA
+1000 FSSIAAAIPPALA

-1024 AVTILGGMIL
+1024 AVTILGGMTL

-1043 PAAYYLGERGGAS
+1043 PAAYYLGEKEVKI
-1056 QNKKTAAPAFQFS
+1056 QPKINK
-1069 GSNPPN
+1069 
-1075 RTPRNKKKAGRIE
+1075 I

>member
-1 MLSVVS
+1 
-7 IRNPIFSW
+7 
-15 MMMAAIIL
+15 MAAIIL

-30 RMGLSQMP
+30 KMGVSQMP
-38 DVDFPVVNVSFNL
+38 DVDFPVVNVSL
-51 IGANAQV
+51 TLTGANAQV
-58 METDVVDPVEEVLM
+58 METDVVDPIEEVLM
-72 AVEGV
+72 TVEGV
-77 TEVRSTSSDGSATV
+77 TEVRSISSDGSAAV
-91 TVELDLSRDVDVAVQ
+91 TVELELSRNVDVAVQ

-114 VSNKLPEDLDP
+114 VSNKLPEEMDP

-131 NPDDVPII
+131 NPDDTPII
-139 WISLTAVG
+139 WVSLTAVD
-147 KTEREKML
+147 KSEKEKML

-163 RFQKIPGVGEIIL
+163 KFQKIPGVGEIIL

-190 LKLSRNEIAVDDI
+190 TQLSRNEIAVDDI

-215 SGRLENRTSEI
+215 SGRLENRTNEI

-233 VPTSEQFGNIFLN
+233 VPTAEQFGNIFLN

-262 AVVEDG
+262 SIVEDG

-275 SRFNGISAVGIGI
+275 SRFNGISAVAIGI

-295 AVRVGD
+295 AVQVGN
-301 LVKAKVRELKPGLPQ
+301 LVKDKVKELKPKLPK
-316 GYDLNVSNDNTGYI
+316 GYDLTISNDNTGYI

-410 ENITRHKEKG
+410 ENITRHREMKKS
-420 KTWLDAS
+420 WFQAA
-427 LEGAGEIRFA
+427 LEGATEIRFA

-467 ATISVA
+467 VTISVS

-488 SSLYGESPGFSVSK
+488 ASLYAENKKKNDKKSIFSVSAHEIWNRWISK
-502 YGTPSRFDVFSSD
+502 I
-515 AKKKFGSYMDAV
+515 
-527 SIFKKSDPYMERFL
+527 SIFKKMDPIMERFL
-541 SYSTDFYA
+541 EYSTIFYE
-549 RSVDFVLKYPK
+549 RSIDFVLKFPR
-560 WILFGSTALF
+560 WIVFGSTILF
-570 ALSLGFFFLLKKEF
+570 IGSLGFFFLLKKEF
-584 IPPQDMGRFIIRAR
+584 IPPQDMGRFIVRAR
-598 LPTGSSLQRTDE
+598 LPLGSSLQRTDE
-610 TMRKAEQYLLTRKEI
+610 AMKKVEQYLIQRKEI
-625 EKYMSNV
+625 EKYISNI
-632 GGFGGTESNAGMFF
+632 GGFGGTEANTGMFF
-646 VTMKEMGQRPKNPKT
+646 ITMKEMGHRPKNPKT

-667 SAFFGILRKDLKELV
+667 ASLFSILRKDLKELV

-694 RGFSAGRGYPVELV
+694 RGFSAERGYPVELV
-708 LTGPDWRKL
+708 LTGPDWNTL
-717 SELSVR
+717 SSLSVK
-723 ILEKLKEN
+723 ILDKLKES
-731 KTVLDVDTD
+731 KILLDVDTD
-740 YVSGQKE
+740 YVAGQKE
-747 LRLVTDREAA
+747 LRLVTNREAA

-796 QKDKGENATVLPDIS
+796 QREKGETIS
-811 VRNTFGEFVRL
+811 VIPNIGVRNTFGEFVKL
-822 KEVVNIQEKEAL
+822 KEVINIQEKEAL
-834 KTITRINRERAIRI
+834 KTITRINRERAIRV
-848 FGNPAPALGQTASTE
+848 FGNPAPALGQNASTE

-874 DGYSVSITGSAK
+874 EGYSVAMTGSAK

-892 DSLVSALFFGIL
+892 NSLTLALLFGIL

-936 ALYLF
+936 ALYVF
-941 GQSLNMYSFIGLI
+941 GQSFNMYSFIGLI

-961 KNSILLVEFVNHVRA
+961 KNSILLVEFVNHVRST
-976 EGKDIREAIREGCPI
+976 GKNIQESIREGCPI

-1000 FSSIAAALPPALA
+1000 FSSIAAAIPPALA

-1024 AVTILGGMIL
+1024 AVTILGGMTL

-1043 PAAYYLGERGGAS
+1043 PAAYYLGEKEVKI
-1056 QNKKTAAPAFQFS
+1056 QPKINK
-1069 GSNPPN
+1069 
-1075 RTPRNKKKAGRIE
+1075 I

>member
-1 MLSVVS
+1 
-7 IRNPIFSW
+7 
-15 MMMAAIIL
+15 MAAIIL

-30 RMGLSQMP
+30 RMGVSQMP
-38 DVDFPVVNVSFNL
+38 DVDFPVVNVSL
-51 IGANAQV
+51 TLTGANAQV
-58 METDVVDPVEEVLM
+58 METDVVDPIEEVLM
-72 AVEGV
+72 TVEGV
-77 TEVRSTSSDGSATV
+77 TEVRSISSDGSAAV
-91 TVELDLSRDVDVAVQ
+91 TVELELSRNVDVAVQ

-114 VSNKLPEDLDP
+114 VSNKLPEEMDP

-131 NPDDVPII
+131 NPDDTPII
-139 WISLTAVG
+139 WVSLTAVD
-147 KTEREKML
+147 KSEKEKML

-163 RFQKIPGVGEIIL
+163 KFQKIPGVGEIIL

-190 LKLSRNEIAVDDI
+190 TQLSRNEIAVDDI

-215 SGRLENRTSEI
+215 SGRLENRTNEI

-233 VPTSEQFGNIFLN
+233 VPTAEQFGNIFLN

-262 AVVEDG
+262 SIVEDG

-275 SRFNGISAVGIGI
+275 SRFNGISAAAIGI

-295 AVRVGD
+295 AVQVGN
-301 LVKAKVRELKPGLPQ
+301 LVKDKVKELKPQLPK
-316 GYDLNVSNDNTGYI
+316 GYDLTISNDNTGYI

-410 ENITRHKEKG
+410 ENITRHREMKKS
-420 KTWLDAS
+420 WFQAA
-427 LEGAGEIRFA
+427 LEGATEIRFA

-467 ATISVA
+467 VTISVS

-488 SSLYGESPGFSVSK
+488 ASLYAENKKKNDKKSIFSVSAHEIWNRWISK
-502 YGTPSRFDVFSSD
+502 I
-515 AKKKFGSYMDAV
+515 
-527 SIFKKSDPYMERFL
+527 SIFKKMDPIMERFL
-541 SYSTDFYA
+541 EYSTIFYE
-549 RSVDFVLKYPK
+549 RSIDFVLKFPR
-560 WILFGSTALF
+560 WIVFGSTILF
-570 ALSLGFFFLLKKEF
+570 IGSLGFFFLLKKEF
-584 IPPQDMGRFIIRAR
+584 IPPQDMGRFIVRAR
-598 LPTGSSLQRTDE
+598 LPLGSSLQRTDE
-610 TMRKAEQYLLTRKEI
+610 AMKKVEQYLIQRKEI
-625 EKYMSNV
+625 EKYISNI
-632 GGFGGTESNAGMFF
+632 GGFGGTEANTGMFF
-646 VTMKEMGQRPKNPKT
+646 ITMKEMGHRPKNPKT

-667 SAFFGILRKDLKELV
+667 ASLFSILRKDLKELV

-708 LTGPDWRKL
+708 LTGPDWNTL
-717 SELSVR
+717 SSLSVK
-723 ILEKLKEN
+723 ILDKLKES
-731 KTVLDVDTD
+731 KILLDVDTD
-740 YVSGQKE
+740 YVAGQKE
-747 LRLVTDREAA
+747 LRLVTNREAA

-796 QKDKGENATVLPDIS
+796 QREKGETIS
-811 VRNTFGEFVRL
+811 VIPNIGVRNTFGEFVKL
-822 KEVVNIQEKEAL
+822 KEVINIQEKEAL
-834 KTITRINRERAIRI
+834 KTITRINRERAIRV
-848 FGNPAPALGQTASTE
+848 FGNPAPALGQNASTE

-874 DGYSVSITGSAK
+874 EGYSVAMTGSAK

-892 DSLVSALFFGIL
+892 NSLTLALLFGIL

-936 ALYLF
+936 ALYVF
-941 GQSLNMYSFIGLI
+941 GQSFNMYSFIGLI

-961 KNSILLVEFVNHVRA
+961 KNSILLVEFVNHVRST
-976 EGKDIREAIREGCPI
+976 GKNIQESIREGCPI

-1000 FSSIAAALPPALA
+1000 FSSIAAAIPPALA

-1024 AVTILGGMIL
+1024 AVTILGGMTL

-1043 PAAYYLGERGGAS
+1043 PAAYYLGEKEVKI
-1056 QNKKTAAPAFQFS
+1056 QPKINK
-1069 GSNPPN
+1069 
-1075 RTPRNKKKAGRIE
+1075 I

>member
-1 MLSVVS
+1 MLSTVS
-7 IRNPIFSW
+7 IQNPIFSW
-15 MMMAAIIL
+15 MMMAAIII
-23 FGSIGFS
+23 FGSVGFS
-30 RMGLSQMP
+30 RMGVSQMP
-38 DVDFPVVNVSFNL
+38 DVDFPVVNVSL
-51 IGANAQV
+51 TLVGANAQV
-58 METDVVDPVEEVLM
+58 METDVVDPIEEALM

-77 TEVRSTSSDGSATV
+77 TEIRSISSDGSATI
-91 TVELDLSRDVDVAVQ
+91 TVELELSRNVDVAVQ

-114 VSNKLPEDLDP
+114 VSNKLPEELDP
-125 PVITKS
+125 AVITKS

-139 WISLTAVG
+139 WVSVTAVDR
-147 KTEREKML
+147 TEKEKML

-163 RFQKIPGVGEIIL
+163 KFQEISGVGEIIL

-215 SGRLENRTSEI
+215 SGRLENRTNEI

-233 VPTSEQFGNIFLN
+233 VPTAEQFGNIFLN

-262 AVVEDG
+262 ATVEDG
-268 LGEVRRI
+268 LGEIRRI
-275 SRFNGISAVGIGI
+275 SRFNGISAVAIGI

-295 AVRVGD
+295 AVQVGD
-301 LVKAKVRELKPGLPQ
+301 LVKAKVKELKPRLPK
-316 GYDLNVSNDNTGYI
+316 GYDLTISNDNTGYI

-410 ENITRHKEKG
+410 ENITRHREMG
-420 KTWLDAS
+420 KSWFKAA
-427 LEGAGEIRFA
+427 LEGALEIRFA

-467 ATISVA
+467 VTISVA

-488 SSLYGESPGFSVSK
+488 VSLYGEIKKEKSRLSSVFSVDARESWNRWI
-502 YGTPSRFDVFSSD
+502 SRISVF
-515 AKKKFGSYMDAV
+515 KRMDPT
-527 SIFKKSDPYMERFL
+527 IERFL
-541 SYSTDFYA
+541 DYSADLYA
-549 RSVDFVLKYPK
+549 RSIDFVLKYPR
-560 WILFGSTALF
+560 WVVFGSTALF
-570 ALSLGFFFLLKKEF
+570 ILSLGFFFLLKKEF
-584 IPPQDMGRFIIRAR
+584 IPPQDMGRFIVRAR
-598 LPTGSSLQRTDE
+598 LPLGSSLQRTDE
-610 TMRKAEQYLLTRKEI
+610 MMKKVELYLINRKEI
-625 EKYMSNV
+625 EKYISNV
-632 GGFGGTESNAGMFF
+632 GGFGGTEANTGMFF
-646 VTMKEMGQRPKNPKT
+646 VTMKEMGHRPKNPKT
-661 GKEITQ
+661 GKEFTQ
-667 SAFFGILRKDLKELV
+667 SALFGILRKDLKELV

-688 VQDLSQ
+688 MQDLSQ

-708 LTGPDWRKL
+708 LTGPDWKTL
-717 SELSVR
+717 SALSVQ
-723 ILEKLKEN
+723 ILDKLKES
-731 KTVLDVDTD
+731 KAVLDVDTD
-740 YVSGQKE
+740 YVAGQKE
-747 LRLVTDREAA
+747 LRLITNREAA

-796 QKDKGENATVLPDIS
+796 RKDQGETIAVIPDIG
-811 VRNTFGEFVRL
+811 VRNTFGEFVKL
-822 KEVVNIQEKEAL
+822 KEIVSIQEKEAL
-834 KTITRINRERAIRI
+834 KTITRINRERAIRV
-848 FGNPAPALGQTASTE
+848 FGNPAPALGQTVSTE
-863 KALEIAKEILP
+863 KALEIAREVLP

-892 DSLVSALFFGIL
+892 ESLTLALTFGIL

-936 ALYLF
+936 SLYLF
-941 GQSLNMYSFIGLI
+941 GQSFNMYSFIGLI

-961 KNSILLVEFVNHVRA
+961 KNSILLVEFVNHIRST
-976 EGKDIREAIREGCPI
+976 GKSIRESVKEGCPI

-1000 FSSIAAALPPALA
+1000 FSSIAAAIPPALA

-1024 AVTILGGMIL
+1024 AVTILGGMTL

-1043 PAAYYLGERGGAS
+1043 PAAYYLGEKEKR
-1056 QNKKTAAPAFQFS
+1056 
-1069 GSNPPN
+1069 
-1075 RTPRNKKKAGRIE
+1075 

>member
-1 MLSVVS
+1 
-7 IRNPIFSW
+7 
-15 MMMAAIIL
+15 MAAIII
-23 FGSIGFS
+23 FGSVGFS
-30 RMGLSQMP
+30 KMGVSQMP
-38 DVDFPVVNVSFNL
+38 DVDFPVVNVSL
-51 IGANAQV
+51 TLVGANAQV
-58 METDVVDPVEEVLM
+58 METDVVDPIEEALM

-77 TEVRSTSSDGSATV
+77 TEVRSISSDGSATI
-91 TVELDLSRDVDVAVQ
+91 TVELELSRNVDVAVQ

-114 VSNKLPEDLDP
+114 VSNKLPEELDP
-125 PVITKS
+125 AVITKS

-139 WISLTAVG
+139 WVSVTAVDR
-147 KTEREKML
+147 TEKEKML

-163 RFQKIPGVGEIIL
+163 KFQEISGVGEIIL

-215 SGRLENRTSEI
+215 SGRLENRTNEI

-233 VPTSEQFGNIFLN
+233 VPTAEQFGNIFLN

-262 AVVEDG
+262 ATVEDG
-268 LGEVRRI
+268 LGEIRRI
-275 SRFNGISAVGIGI
+275 SRFNGISAVAIGI

-295 AVRVGD
+295 AVQVGD
-301 LVKAKVRELKPGLPQ
+301 LVKAKVKELKPRLPK
-316 GYDLNVSNDNTGYI
+316 GYDLTISNDNTGYI

-410 ENITRHKEKG
+410 ENITRHREMG
-420 KTWLDAS
+420 KSWFKAA
-427 LEGAGEIRFA
+427 LEGALEIRFA

-467 ATISVA
+467 VTISVA

-488 SSLYGESPGFSVSK
+488 VSLYGEIKKEKSRLSSVFSVDARESWNRWI
-502 YGTPSRFDVFSSD
+502 SRISVF
-515 AKKKFGSYMDAV
+515 KRMDPT
-527 SIFKKSDPYMERFL
+527 IERFL
-541 SYSTDFYA
+541 DYSADLYA
-549 RSVDFVLKYPK
+549 RSIDFVLKYPR
-560 WILFGSTALF
+560 WVVFGSTALF
-570 ALSLGFFFLLKKEF
+570 ILSLGFFFLLKKEF
-584 IPPQDMGRFIIRAR
+584 IPPQDMGRFIVRAR
-598 LPTGSSLQRTDE
+598 LPLGSSLQRTDE
-610 TMRKAEQYLLTRKEI
+610 VMKKVELYLINRKEI
-625 EKYMSNV
+625 EKYISNV
-632 GGFGGTESNAGMFF
+632 GGFGGTEANTGMFF
-646 VTMKEMGQRPKNPKT
+646 VTMKEMGHRPKNPKT
-661 GKEITQ
+661 GKEFTQ
-667 SAFFGILRKDLKELV
+667 SALFGILRKDLKELV

-688 VQDLSQ
+688 MQDLSQ

-708 LTGPDWRKL
+708 LTGPDWKTL
-717 SELSVR
+717 SALSVQ
-723 ILEKLKEN
+723 ILDKLKES
-731 KTVLDVDTD
+731 KAVLDVDTD
-740 YVSGQKE
+740 YVAGQKE
-747 LRLVTDREAA
+747 LRLITNREAA

-796 QKDKGENATVLPDIS
+796 RKDQGETIAVIPDIG
-811 VRNTFGEFVRL
+811 VRNTFGEFVKL
-822 KEVVNIQEKEAL
+822 KEIVSIQEKEAL
-834 KTITRINRERAIRI
+834 KTITRINRERAIRV
-848 FGNPAPALGQTASTE
+848 FGNPAPALGQTVSTE
-863 KALEIAKEILP
+863 KALEIAREVLP

-892 DSLVSALFFGIL
+892 ESLTLALTFGIL

-936 ALYLF
+936 SLYLF
-941 GQSLNMYSFIGLI
+941 GQSFNMYSFIGLI

-961 KNSILLVEFVNHVRA
+961 KNSILLVEFVNHIRST
-976 EGKDIREAIREGCPI
+976 GKSIRESVKEGCPI

-1000 FSSIAAALPPALA
+1000 FSSIAAAIPPALA

-1024 AVTILGGMIL
+1024 AVTILGGMTL

-1043 PAAYYLGERGGAS
+1043 PAAYYLGEKEKR
-1056 QNKKTAAPAFQFS
+1056 
-1069 GSNPPN
+1069 
-1075 RTPRNKKKAGRIE
+1075 

>member
-1 MLSVVS
+1 
-7 IRNPIFSW
+7 
-15 MMMAAIIL
+15 
-23 FGSIGFS
+23 
-30 RMGLSQMP
+30 MP
-38 DVDFPVVNVSFNL
+38 DVDFPVVNVSL
-51 IGANAQV
+51 TLAGANAQV
-58 METDVVDPVEEVLM
+58 METDVVDPIEEVLM
-72 AVEGV
+72 TVEGV
-77 TEVRSTSSDGSATV
+77 TEVRSISSDGSAAV
-91 TVELDLSRDVDVAVQ
+91 TVELELSRNVDVAVQ

-114 VSNKLPEDLDP
+114 VSNKLPEEMDP

-131 NPDDVPII
+131 NPDDTPII
-139 WISLTAVG
+139 WVSLTAVD
-147 KTEREKML
+147 KSEKEKML

-163 RFQKIPGVGEIIL
+163 KFQKIPGVGEIIL

-190 LKLSRNEIAVDDI
+190 TQLSRNEIAVDDI

-215 SGRLENRTSEI
+215 SGRLENRTNEI

-233 VPTSEQFGNIFLN
+233 VPTAEQFGNIFLN

-262 AVVEDG
+262 SIVEDG

-275 SRFNGISAVGIGI
+275 SRFNGISAVAIGI

-295 AVRVGD
+295 AVQVGD
-301 LVKAKVRELKPGLPQ
+301 LVKNKVKELKPKLPK
-316 GYDLNVSNDNTGYI
+316 GYDLTVSNDNTGYI

-410 ENITRHKEKG
+410 ENITRHREMKKS
-420 KTWLDAS
+420 WFQAA
-427 LEGAGEIRFA
+427 LEGATEIRFA

-467 ATISVA
+467 VTISVS

-488 SSLYGESPGFSVSK
+488 ASLYAE
-502 YGTPSRFDVFSSD
+502 D
-515 AKKKFGSYMDAV
+515 KKKNDKKSIFSANAYEV
-527 SIFKKSDPYMERFL
+527 WNRWISKISIFKKMDPIMERFL
-541 SYSTDFYA
+541 DYSTFLYE
-549 RSVDFVLKYPK
+549 RSIDFVLKFPR
-560 WILFGSTALF
+560 WIVFGSTVLF
-570 ALSLGFFFLLKKEF
+570 IGSLGFFFLLKKEF
-584 IPPQDMGRFIIRAR
+584 IPPQDMGRFIVRAR
-598 LPTGSSLQRTDE
+598 LPLGSSLQRTDE
-610 TMRKAEQYLLTRKEI
+610 TMKKVEQYLIQRKEI
-625 EKYMSNV
+625 EKYISNV
-632 GGFGGTESNAGMFF
+632 GGFGGTEANTGMFF
-646 VTMKEMGQRPKNPKT
+646 ITMKEMGHRPKNPKT
-661 GKEITQ
+661 GREVAQ
-667 SAFFGILRKDLKELV
+667 AALFSILRKDLKELV

-708 LTGPDWRKL
+708 LTGPDWNTL
-717 SELSVR
+717 SSLSVK
-723 ILEKLKEN
+723 ILDKLKES
-731 KTVLDVDTD
+731 KILLDVDTD
-740 YVSGQKE
+740 YVAGQKE
-747 LRLVTDREAA
+747 LRLVTNREAA

-796 QKDKGENATVLPDIS
+796 QREKGESIS
-811 VRNTFGEFVRL
+811 IIPNIGVRNTFGEFVKL
-822 KEVVNIQEKEAL
+822 KEVINIQEKEAL
-834 KTITRINRERAIRI
+834 KTITRINRERAIRV
-848 FGNPAPALGQTASTE
+848 FGNPAPALGQNVSTE

-874 DGYSVSITGSAK
+874 EGYSVAMTGSAK

-892 DSLVSALFFGIL
+892 NSLTLALLFGIL

-936 ALYLF
+936 ALYVF
-941 GQSLNMYSFIGLI
+941 GQSFNMYSFIGLI

-961 KNSILLVEFVNHVRA
+961 KNSILLVEFVNHVRST
-976 EGKDIREAIREGCPI
+976 GKNIQESIREGCPI

-1000 FSSIAAALPPALA
+1000 FSSIAAAIPPALA

-1024 AVTILGGMIL
+1024 AVTILGGMTL

-1043 PAAYYLGERGGAS
+1043 PAAYYLGE
-1056 QNKKTAAPAFQFS
+1056 KEVKTRPKT
-1069 GSNPPN
+1069 G
-1075 RTPRNKKKAGRIE
+1075 KI

>member
-1 MLSVVS
+1 MLSAVS

-30 RMGLSQMP
+30 RMGVSQMP
-38 DVDFPVVNVSFNL
+38 DVDFPVVNVSL
-51 IGANAQV
+51 TLTGANAQV
-58 METDVVDPVEEVLM
+58 METDVVDPIEEVLM
-72 AVEGV
+72 TVEGV
-77 TEVRSTSSDGSATV
+77 TEVRSISSDGSAAV
-91 TVELDLSRDVDVAVQ
+91 TVELELSRNVDVAVQ

-114 VSNKLPEDLDP
+114 VSNKLPEEMDP

-131 NPDDVPII
+131 NPDDTPII
-139 WISLTAVG
+139 WVSLTAVD
-147 KTEREKML
+147 KSEKEKML

-163 RFQKIPGVGEIIL
+163 KFQKIPGVGEIIL

-190 LKLSRNEIAVDDI
+190 TQLSRNEIAVDDI

-215 SGRLENRTSEI
+215 SGRLENRTNEI

-233 VPTSEQFGNIFLN
+233 VPTAEQFGNIFLN

-262 AVVEDG
+262 SIVEDG

-275 SRFNGISAVGIGI
+275 SRFNGISAVAIGI

-295 AVRVGD
+295 AVQVGD
-301 LVKAKVRELKPGLPQ
+301 LVKNKVKELKPKLPK
-316 GYDLNVSNDNTGYI
+316 GYDLTVSNDNTGYI

-410 ENITRHKEKG
+410 ENITRHREMKKS
-420 KTWLDAS
+420 WFQAA
-427 LEGAGEIRFA
+427 LEGATEIRFA

-467 ATISVA
+467 VTISVS

-488 SSLYGESPGFSVSK
+488 ASLYAE
-502 YGTPSRFDVFSSD
+502 D
-515 AKKKFGSYMDAV
+515 KKKNDKKSIFSANAYEV
-527 SIFKKSDPYMERFL
+527 WNRWISKISIFKKMDPIMERFL
-541 SYSTDFYA
+541 DYSIFLYE
-549 RSVDFVLKYPK
+549 RSIDFVLKFPR
-560 WILFGSTALF
+560 WIVFGSTVLF
-570 ALSLGFFFLLKKEF
+570 IGSLGFFFLLKKEF
-584 IPPQDMGRFIIRAR
+584 IPPQDMGRFIVRAR
-598 LPTGSSLQRTDE
+598 LPLGSSLQRTDE
-610 TMRKAEQYLLTRKEI
+610 TMKKVEQYLIQRKEI
-625 EKYMSNV
+625 EKYISNV
-632 GGFGGTESNAGMFF
+632 GGFGGTEANTGMFF
-646 VTMKEMGQRPKNPKT
+646 ITMKEMGHRPKNPKT
-661 GKEITQ
+661 GREVTQ
-667 SAFFGILRKDLKELV
+667 AALFSILRKDLKELV

-708 LTGPDWRKL
+708 LTGPDWNTL
-717 SELSVR
+717 SSLSVK
-723 ILEKLKEN
+723 ILDKLKES
-731 KTVLDVDTD
+731 KILLDVDTD
-740 YVSGQKE
+740 YVAGQKE
-747 LRLVTDREAA
+747 LRLVTNREAA

-796 QKDKGENATVLPDIS
+796 QREKGESIS
-811 VRNTFGEFVRL
+811 VIPNIGVRNTFGEFVKL
-822 KEVVNIQEKEAL
+822 KEVINIQEKEAL
-834 KTITRINRERAIRI
+834 KTITRINRERAIRV
-848 FGNPAPALGQTASTE
+848 FGNPAPTLGQNVSTE

-874 DGYSVSITGSAK
+874 EGYSVAMTGSAK

-892 DSLVSALFFGIL
+892 NSLTLALLFGIL

-936 ALYLF
+936 ALYVF
-941 GQSLNMYSFIGLI
+941 GQSFNMYSFIGLI

-961 KNSILLVEFVNHVRA
+961 KNSILLVEFVNHVRST
-976 EGKDIREAIREGCPI
+976 GKNIQESIREGCPI

-1000 FSSIAAALPPALA
+1000 FSSIAAAIPPALA

-1024 AVTILGGMIL
+1024 AVTILGGMTL

-1043 PAAYYLGERGGAS
+1043 PAAYYLGE
-1056 QNKKTAAPAFQFS
+1056 KEVKTRPKTS
-1069 GSNPPN
+1069 
-1075 RTPRNKKKAGRIE
+1075 KI

>member
-1 MLSVVS
+1 
-7 IRNPIFSW
+7 
-15 MMMAAIIL
+15 MAAIIL

-30 RMGLSQMP
+30 RMGVSQMP
-38 DVDFPVVNVSFNL
+38 DVDFPVVNVSL
-51 IGANAQV
+51 TLTGANAQV
-58 METDVVDPVEEVLM
+58 METDVVDPIEEVLM
-72 AVEGV
+72 TVEGV
-77 TEVRSTSSDGSATV
+77 TEVRSISSDGSAAV
-91 TVELDLSRDVDVAVQ
+91 TVELELSRNVDVAVQ

-114 VSNKLPEDLDP
+114 VSNKLPEEMDP

-131 NPDDVPII
+131 NPDDTPII
-139 WISLTAVG
+139 WVSLTAVD
-147 KTEREKML
+147 KSEKEKML

-163 RFQKIPGVGEIIL
+163 KFQKIPGVGEIIL

-190 LKLSRNEIAVDDI
+190 TQLSRNEIAVDDI

-215 SGRLENRTSEI
+215 SGRLENRTNEI

-233 VPTSEQFGNIFLN
+233 VPTAEQFGNIFLN

-262 AVVEDG
+262 SIVEDG

-275 SRFNGISAVGIGI
+275 SRFNGISAVAIGI

-295 AVRVGD
+295 AVQVGN
-301 LVKAKVRELKPGLPQ
+301 LVKDKVKELKPKLPK
-316 GYDLNVSNDNTGYI
+316 GYDLTISNDNTGYI

-395 SLATG
+395 SLTTG

-410 ENITRHKEKG
+410 ENITRHREMKKS
-420 KTWLDAS
+420 WFQAA
-427 LEGAGEIRFA
+427 LEGATEIRFA

-467 ATISVA
+467 VTISVS

-488 SSLYGESPGFSVSK
+488 ASLYAENKKKNDKKSIFSVSAHEIWNRWISK
-502 YGTPSRFDVFSSD
+502 I
-515 AKKKFGSYMDAV
+515 
-527 SIFKKSDPYMERFL
+527 SIFKKMDPIMERFL
-541 SYSTDFYA
+541 EYITIFYE
-549 RSVDFVLKYPK
+549 RSIDFVLKFPR
-560 WILFGSTALF
+560 WIVFGSTILF
-570 ALSLGFFFLLKKEF
+570 IGSLGFFFLLKKEF
-584 IPPQDMGRFIIRAR
+584 IPPQDMGRFIVRAR
-598 LPTGSSLQRTDE
+598 LPLGSSLQRTDE
-610 TMRKAEQYLLTRKEI
+610 AMKKVEQYLIQRKEI
-625 EKYMSNV
+625 EKYISNI
-632 GGFGGTESNAGMFF
+632 GGFGGTEANTGMFF
-646 VTMKEMGQRPKNPKT
+646 ITMKEMGHRPKNPKT

-667 SAFFGILRKDLKELV
+667 ASLFSILRKDLKELV

-708 LTGPDWRKL
+708 LTGPDWNTL
-717 SELSVR
+717 SSLSVK
-723 ILEKLKEN
+723 ILDKLKES
-731 KTVLDVDTD
+731 KILLDVDTD
-740 YVSGQKE
+740 YVAGQKE
-747 LRLVTDREAA
+747 LRLVTNREAA

-796 QKDKGENATVLPDIS
+796 QREKGETIS
-811 VRNTFGEFVRL
+811 VIPNIGVRNTFGEFVKL
-822 KEVVNIQEKEAL
+822 KEVINIQEKEAL
-834 KTITRINRERAIRI
+834 KTITRINRERAIRV
-848 FGNPAPALGQTASTE
+848 FGNPAPALGQNASTE

-874 DGYSVSITGSAK
+874 EGYSVAMTGSAK

-892 DSLVSALFFGIL
+892 NSLTLALLFGIL

-936 ALYLF
+936 ALYVF
-941 GQSLNMYSFIGLI
+941 GQSFNMYSFIGLI

-961 KNSILLVEFVNHVRA
+961 KNSILLVEFVNHVRST
-976 EGKDIREAIREGCPI
+976 GKNIQESIREGCPI

-1000 FSSIAAALPPALA
+1000 FSSIAAAIPPALA

-1024 AVTILGGMIL
+1024 AVTILGGMTL

-1043 PAAYYLGERGGAS
+1043 PAAYYLGEKEVKI
-1056 QNKKTAAPAFQFS
+1056 QPKINK
-1069 GSNPPN
+1069 
-1075 RTPRNKKKAGRIE
+1075 I

>member
-1 MLSVVS
+1 MLSAVS

-30 RMGLSQMP
+30 RMGVSQMP
-38 DVDFPVVNVSFNL
+38 DVDFPVVNVSL
-51 IGANAQV
+51 TLTGANAQV
-58 METDVVDPVEEVLM
+58 METDVVDPIEEVLM
-72 AVEGV
+72 TVEGV
-77 TEVRSTSSDGSATV
+77 TEVRSISSDGSAAV
-91 TVELDLSRDVDVAVQ
+91 TVELELSRNVDVAVQ

-114 VSNKLPEDLDP
+114 VSNKLPEEMDP

-131 NPDDVPII
+131 NPDDTPII
-139 WISLTAVG
+139 WVSLTAVD
-147 KTEREKML
+147 KSEKEKML

-163 RFQKIPGVGEIIL
+163 KFQKIPGVGEIIL

-190 LKLSRNEIAVDDI
+190 TQLSRNEIAVDDI

-215 SGRLENRTSEI
+215 SGRLENRTNEI

-233 VPTSEQFGNIFLN
+233 VPTAEQFGNIFLN

-262 AVVEDG
+262 SIVEDG

-275 SRFNGISAVGIGI
+275 SRFNGISAVAIGI

-295 AVRVGD
+295 AVQVGN
-301 LVKAKVRELKPGLPQ
+301 LVKDKVKELKPKLPK
-316 GYDLNVSNDNTGYI
+316 GYDLTISNDNTGYI

-410 ENITRHKEKG
+410 ENITRHREMKKS
-420 KTWLDAS
+420 WFQAA
-427 LEGAGEIRFA
+427 LEGATEIRFA

-467 ATISVA
+467 VTISVS

-488 SSLYGESPGFSVSK
+488 ASLYAENKKKNDKKSIFSVSAHEIWNRWISK
-502 YGTPSRFDVFSSD
+502 I
-515 AKKKFGSYMDAV
+515 
-527 SIFKKSDPYMERFL
+527 SIFKKMDPIMERFL
-541 SYSTDFYA
+541 EYITIFYE
-549 RSVDFVLKYPK
+549 RSIDFVLKFPR
-560 WILFGSTALF
+560 WIVFGSTILF
-570 ALSLGFFFLLKKEF
+570 IGSLGFFFLLKKEF
-584 IPPQDMGRFIIRAR
+584 IPPQDMGRFIVRAR
-598 LPTGSSLQRTDE
+598 LPLGSSLQRTDE
-610 TMRKAEQYLLTRKEI
+610 AMKKVEQYLIQRKEI
-625 EKYMSNV
+625 EKYISNI
-632 GGFGGTESNAGMFF
+632 GGFGGTEANTGMFF
-646 VTMKEMGQRPKNPKT
+646 ITMKEMGHRPKNPKT

-667 SAFFGILRKDLKELV
+667 ASLFSILRKDLKELV

-708 LTGPDWRKL
+708 LTGPDWNTL
-717 SELSVR
+717 SSLSVK
-723 ILEKLKEN
+723 ILDKLKES
-731 KTVLDVDTD
+731 KILLDVDTD
-740 YVSGQKE
+740 YVAGQKE
-747 LRLVTDREAA
+747 LRLVTNREAA

-796 QKDKGENATVLPDIS
+796 QREKGETIS
-811 VRNTFGEFVRL
+811 VIPNIGVRNTFGEFVKL
-822 KEVVNIQEKEAL
+822 KEVINIQEKEAL
-834 KTITRINRERAIRI
+834 KTITRINRERAIRV
-848 FGNPAPALGQTASTE
+848 FGNPAPALGQNASTE

-874 DGYSVSITGSAK
+874 EGYSVAMTGSAK

-892 DSLVSALFFGIL
+892 NSLTLALLFGIL

-936 ALYLF
+936 ALYVF
-941 GQSLNMYSFIGLI
+941 GQSFNMYSFIGLI

-961 KNSILLVEFVNHVRA
+961 KNSILLVEFVNHVRST
-976 EGKDIREAIREGCPI
+976 GKNIQESIREGCPI

-1000 FSSIAAALPPALA
+1000 FSSIAAAIPPALA

-1024 AVTILGGMIL
+1024 AVTILGGMTL

-1043 PAAYYLGERGGAS
+1043 PAAYYLGEKEVKI
-1056 QNKKTAAPAFQFS
+1056 QPKINK
-1069 GSNPPN
+1069 
-1075 RTPRNKKKAGRIE
+1075 I

>member
-1 MLSVVS
+1 MLSAVS

-30 RMGLSQMP
+30 RMGVSQMP
-38 DVDFPVVNVSFNL
+38 DVDFPVVNVSL
-51 IGANAQV
+51 TLTGANAQV
-58 METDVVDPVEEVLM
+58 METDVVDPIEEVLM
-72 AVEGV
+72 TVEGV
-77 TEVRSTSSDGSATV
+77 TEVRSISSDGSAAV
-91 TVELDLSRDVDVAVQ
+91 TVELELSRNVDVAVQ

-114 VSNKLPEDLDP
+114 VSNKLPEEMDP

-131 NPDDVPII
+131 NPDDTPII
-139 WISLTAVG
+139 WVSLTAVD
-147 KTEREKML
+147 KSEKEKML

-163 RFQKIPGVGEIIL
+163 KFQKIPGVGEIIL

-190 LKLSRNEIAVDDI
+190 TQLSRNEIAVDDI

-215 SGRLENRTSEI
+215 SGRLENRTNEI

-233 VPTSEQFGNIFLN
+233 VPTAEQFGNIFLN

-262 AVVEDG
+262 SIVEDG

-275 SRFNGISAVGIGI
+275 SRFNGISAVAIGI

-295 AVRVGD
+295 AVQVGD
-301 LVKAKVRELKPGLPQ
+301 LVKNKVKELKPKLPK
-316 GYDLNVSNDNTGYI
+316 GYDLTVSNDNTGYI

-410 ENITRHKEKG
+410 ENITRHREMKKS
-420 KTWLDAS
+420 WFQAA
-427 LEGAGEIRFA
+427 LEGATEIRFA

-467 ATISVA
+467 VTISVS

-488 SSLYGESPGFSVSK
+488 ASLYAE
-502 YGTPSRFDVFSSD
+502 D
-515 AKKKFGSYMDAV
+515 KKKNDKKSIFSANAYEV
-527 SIFKKSDPYMERFL
+527 WNRWISKTSIFKKMDPIMERFL
-541 SYSTDFYA
+541 DYSTFLYE
-549 RSVDFVLKYPK
+549 RSIDFVLKFPR
-560 WILFGSTALF
+560 WIVFGSTVLF
-570 ALSLGFFFLLKKEF
+570 IGSLGFFFLLKKEF
-584 IPPQDMGRFIIRAR
+584 IPPQDMGRFIVRAR
-598 LPTGSSLQRTDE
+598 LPLGSSLQRTDE
-610 TMRKAEQYLLTRKEI
+610 TMKKVEQYLIQRKEI
-625 EKYMSNV
+625 EKYISNV
-632 GGFGGTESNAGMFF
+632 GGFGGTEANTGMFF
-646 VTMKEMGQRPKNPKT
+646 ITMKEMGHRPKNPKT
-661 GKEITQ
+661 GREVTQ
-667 SAFFGILRKDLKELV
+667 AALFSILRKDLKELV

-708 LTGPDWRKL
+708 LTGPDWNTL
-717 SELSVR
+717 SSLSVK
-723 ILEKLKEN
+723 ILDKLKES
-731 KTVLDVDTD
+731 KILLDVDTD
-740 YVSGQKE
+740 YVAGQKE
-747 LRLVTDREAA
+747 LRLVTNREAA

-796 QKDKGENATVLPDIS
+796 QREKGESIS
-811 VRNTFGEFVRL
+811 VIPNIGVRNTFGEFVKL
-822 KEVVNIQEKEAL
+822 KEVINIQEKEAL
-834 KTITRINRERAIRI
+834 KTITRINRERAIRV
-848 FGNPAPALGQTASTE
+848 FGNPAPALGQNVSTE

-874 DGYSVSITGSAK
+874 EGYSVAMTGSAK

-892 DSLVSALFFGIL
+892 NSLTLALLFGIL

-936 ALYLF
+936 ALYVF
-941 GQSLNMYSFIGLI
+941 GQSFNMYSFIGLI

-961 KNSILLVEFVNHVRA
+961 KNSILLVEFVNHVRST
-976 EGKDIREAIREGCPI
+976 GKNIQESIREGCPI

-1000 FSSIAAALPPALA
+1000 FSSIAAAIPPALA

-1024 AVTILGGMIL
+1024 AVTILGGMTL

-1043 PAAYYLGERGGAS
+1043 PAAYYLGE
-1056 QNKKTAAPAFQFS
+1056 KEVKTRPKTS
-1069 GSNPPN
+1069 
-1075 RTPRNKKKAGRIE
+1075 KI

>member
-1 MLSVVS
+1 
-7 IRNPIFSW
+7 

-38 DVDFPVVNVSFNL
+38 DVDFPVVNISLTLV
-51 IGANAQV
+51 GANAPV
-58 METDVVDPVEEVLM
+58 METDVVDPIEEALM

-77 TEVRSTSSDGSATV
+77 TEVRSISSDGSATI
-91 TVELDLSRDVDVAVQ
+91 TVELELSRDVDVAIQ

-114 VSNKLPEDLDP
+114 VSNKLPEELDP
-125 PVITKS
+125 AVITKS
-131 NPDDVPII
+131 NPDDTPII
-139 WISLTAVG
+139 WVSLTAVD
-147 KTEREKML
+147 KTEKEKML

-163 RFQKIPGVGEIIL
+163 KFQKISGVGEIIL

-190 LKLSRNEIAVDDI
+190 SKLSRNEIAVDDI

-215 SGRLENRTSEI
+215 SGKLENKTSEI

-233 VPTSEQFGNIFLN
+233 VPTADQFGGILLN

-253 FRSIRLKDI
+253 FRPIRLKDI
-262 AVVEDG
+262 AIVEDG

-295 AVRVGD
+295 AVQVGD
-301 LVKAKVRELKPGLPQ
+301 LVKAKVKELKPRLPK
-316 GYDLNVSNDNTGYI
+316 GYELTVSNDNTGYI

-410 ENITRHKEKG
+410 ENITRHREMG
-420 KTWLDAS
+420 KSWFVAS
-427 LEGAGEIRFA
+427 LEGATEIRFA

-467 ATISVA
+467 VTISVA

-488 SSLYGESPGFSVSK
+488 SSLYSEDKKNQESKPSRYNLFSVN
-502 YGTPSRFDVFSSD
+502 
-515 AKKKFGSYMDAV
+515 AKEKWNLWIDRV
-527 SIFKKSDPYMERFL
+527 SFFKKLDPHVERFL
-541 SYSTDFYA
+541 EYNTKLYA
-549 RSVDFVLKYPK
+549 RSIDFVLKHPK
-560 WILFGSTALF
+560 MVVYGSTALF
-570 ALSLGFFFLLKKEF
+570 LISLGFFFLLKKEF

-598 LPTGSSLQRTDE
+598 LPLGSSLQRTDD
-610 TMRKAEQYLLTRKEI
+610 TMKKVEQYLIGRKEI
-625 EKYMSNV
+625 DKYMSNV
-632 GGFGGTESNAGMFF
+632 GGFGGTESNTGMFF
-646 VTMKEMGQRPKNPKT
+646 VTMKEMGHRPKNPKT
-661 GKEITQ
+661 GREITQ
-667 SAFFGILRKDLKELV
+667 SALFGILRKDLKELV

-708 LTGPDWRKL
+708 LTGPDWQKL
-717 SELSVR
+717 SAYSVQ
-723 ILEKLKEN
+723 ILDRLKES
-731 KTVLDVDTD
+731 KAVLDVDTD
-740 YVSGQKE
+740 YVAGQKE
-747 LRLVTDREAA
+747 LRLVTNREAA
-757 ALRGVSMANVGNTV
+757 ALRGVSMANVGNTI

-796 QKDKGENATVLPDIS
+796 QKDKGESASVISDIG
-811 VRNTFGEFVRL
+811 VRNTFGEFVKL
-822 KEVVNIQEKEAL
+822 KEVLTVQEKEAL
-834 KTITRINRERAIRI
+834 KTITRINRERAIRV
-848 FGNPAPALGQTASTE
+848 FGNPPPALGQTASTE
-863 KALEIAKEILP
+863 KALEIAKSILP
-874 DGYSVSITGSAK
+874 DGYSASVTGSAK

-892 DSLVSALFFGIL
+892 NSLTLALLFGIL

-941 GQSLNMYSFIGLI
+941 GQSFNMYSFIGLI

-961 KNSILLVEFVNHVRA
+961 KNSILLVEFVNHVRS
-976 EGKDIREAIREGCPI
+976 EGKDIKEAIKEGCPI

-1000 FSSIAAALPPALA
+1000 FSSIAAAIPPALA

-1024 AVTILGGMIL
+1024 AVTILGGMTL

-1043 PAAYYLGERGGAS
+1043 PAAYYLGEKEKEEKAEEKLILFPEPS
-1056 QNKKTAAPAFQFS
+1056 IKNKKS
-1069 GSNPPN
+1069 
-1075 RTPRNKKKAGRIE
+1075 KK

>member
-1 MLSVVS
+1 
-7 IRNPIFSW
+7 
-15 MMMAAIIL
+15 MAAIIL

-30 RMGLSQMP
+30 KMGVSQMP
-38 DVDFPVVNVSFNL
+38 DVDFPVVNVSL
-51 IGANAQV
+51 TLTGANAQV
-58 METDVVDPVEEVLM
+58 METDVVDPIEEVLM
-72 AVEGV
+72 TVEGV
-77 TEVRSTSSDGSATV
+77 TEVRSISSDGSAAV
-91 TVELDLSRDVDVAVQ
+91 TVELELSRNVDVAVQ

-114 VSNKLPEDLDP
+114 VSNKLPEEMDP

-131 NPDDVPII
+131 NPDDTPII
-139 WISLTAVG
+139 WVSLTAVD
-147 KTEREKML
+147 KSEKEKML

-163 RFQKIPGVGEIIL
+163 KFQKIPGVGEIIL

-190 LKLSRNEIAVDDI
+190 TQLSRNEIAVDDI

-215 SGRLENRTSEI
+215 SGRLENRTNEI

-233 VPTSEQFGNIFLN
+233 VPTAEQFGNIFLN

-262 AVVEDG
+262 SIVEDG

-275 SRFNGISAVGIGI
+275 SRFNGISAVAIGI

-295 AVRVGD
+295 AVQVGN
-301 LVKAKVRELKPGLPQ
+301 LVKDKVKELKPKLPK
-316 GYDLNVSNDNTGYI
+316 GYDLTISNDNTGYI

-410 ENITRHKEKG
+410 ENITRHREMKKS
-420 KTWLDAS
+420 WFQAA
-427 LEGAGEIRFA
+427 LEGATEIRFA

-467 ATISVA
+467 VTISVS

-488 SSLYGESPGFSVSK
+488 ASLYAENKKKNDKKSIFSVSAHEIWNRWISK
-502 YGTPSRFDVFSSD
+502 I
-515 AKKKFGSYMDAV
+515 
-527 SIFKKSDPYMERFL
+527 SIFKKMDPIMERFL
-541 SYSTDFYA
+541 EYSTIFYE
-549 RSVDFVLKYPK
+549 RSIDFVLKFPR
-560 WILFGSTALF
+560 WIVFGSTILF
-570 ALSLGFFFLLKKEF
+570 IGSLGFFFLLKKEF
-584 IPPQDMGRFIIRAR
+584 IPPQDMGRFIVRAR
-598 LPTGSSLQRTDE
+598 LPLGSSLQRTDE
-610 TMRKAEQYLLTRKEI
+610 AMKKVEQYLIQRKEI
-625 EKYMSNV
+625 EKYISNI
-632 GGFGGTESNAGMFF
+632 GGFGGTEANTGMFF
-646 VTMKEMGQRPKNPKT
+646 ITMKEMGHRPKNPKT

-667 SAFFGILRKDLKELV
+667 ASLFSILRKDLKELV

-694 RGFSAGRGYPVELV
+694 RGFSAERGYPVELV
-708 LTGPDWRKL
+708 LTGPDWNTL
-717 SELSVR
+717 SSLSVK
-723 ILEKLKEN
+723 ILDKLKES
-731 KTVLDVDTD
+731 KILLDVDTD
-740 YVSGQKE
+740 YVAGQKE
-747 LRLVTDREAA
+747 LRLVTNREAA

-796 QKDKGENATVLPDIS
+796 QREKGETIS
-811 VRNTFGEFVRL
+811 VIPNIGVRNTFGEFVKL
-822 KEVVNIQEKEAL
+822 KEVINIQEKEAL
-834 KTITRINRERAIRI
+834 KTITRINRERAIRV
-848 FGNPAPALGQTASTE
+848 FGNPAPALGQNASTE

-874 DGYSVSITGSAK
+874 ERYSVAMTGSAK

-892 DSLVSALFFGIL
+892 NSLTLALLFGIL

-936 ALYLF
+936 ALYVF
-941 GQSLNMYSFIGLI
+941 GQSFNMYSFIGLI

-961 KNSILLVEFVNHVRA
+961 KNSILLVEFVNHVRST
-976 EGKDIREAIREGCPI
+976 GKNIQESIREGCPI

-1000 FSSIAAALPPALA
+1000 FSSIAAAIPPALA

-1024 AVTILGGMIL
+1024 AVTILGGMTL

-1043 PAAYYLGERGGAS
+1043 PAAYYLGEKEVKI
-1056 QNKKTAAPAFQFS
+1056 QPKINK
-1069 GSNPPN
+1069 
-1075 RTPRNKKKAGRIE
+1075 I

>member
-1 MLSVVS
+1 MLSAVS

-30 RMGLSQMP
+30 RMGVSQMP
-38 DVDFPVVNVSFNL
+38 DVDFPVVNVSL
-51 IGANAQV
+51 TLTGANAQV
-58 METDVVDPVEEVLM
+58 METDVVDPIEEVLM
-72 AVEGV
+72 TVEGV
-77 TEVRSTSSDGSATV
+77 TEVRSISSDGSAAV
-91 TVELDLSRDVDVAVQ
+91 TVELELSRNVDVAVQ

-114 VSNKLPEDLDP
+114 VSNKLPEEMDP

-131 NPDDVPII
+131 NPDDTPII
-139 WISLTAVG
+139 WVSLTAVD
-147 KTEREKML
+147 KSEKEKML

-163 RFQKIPGVGEIIL
+163 KFQKIPGVGEIIL

-190 LKLSRNEIAVDDI
+190 TQLSRNEIAVDDI

-215 SGRLENRTSEI
+215 SGRLENRTNEI

-233 VPTSEQFGNIFLN
+233 VPTAEQFGNIFLN

-262 AVVEDG
+262 SIVEDG

-275 SRFNGISAVGIGI
+275 SRFNGISAVAIGI

-295 AVRVGD
+295 AVQVGN
-301 LVKAKVRELKPGLPQ
+301 LVKDKVKELKPKLPK
-316 GYDLNVSNDNTGYI
+316 GYDLTISNDNTGYI

-410 ENITRHKEKG
+410 ENITRHREMKKS
-420 KTWLDAS
+420 WFQAA
-427 LEGAGEIRFA
+427 LEGATEIRFA

-467 ATISVA
+467 VTISVS

-488 SSLYGESPGFSVSK
+488 ASLYAENKKKNDKKSIFSVSAHEIWNRWISK
-502 YGTPSRFDVFSSD
+502 I
-515 AKKKFGSYMDAV
+515 
-527 SIFKKSDPYMERFL
+527 SIFKKMDPIMERFL
-541 SYSTDFYA
+541 EYSTIFYE
-549 RSVDFVLKYPK
+549 RSIDFVLKFPR
-560 WILFGSTALF
+560 WIVFGSTILF
-570 ALSLGFFFLLKKEF
+570 IGSLGFFFLLKKEF
-584 IPPQDMGRFIIRAR
+584 IPPQDMGRFIVRAR
-598 LPTGSSLQRTDE
+598 LPLGSSLQRTDE
-610 TMRKAEQYLLTRKEI
+610 AMKKVEQYLIQRKEI
-625 EKYMSNV
+625 EKYISNI
-632 GGFGGTESNAGMFF
+632 GGFGGTEANTGMFF
-646 VTMKEMGQRPKNPKT
+646 ITMKEMGHRPKNPKT

-667 SAFFGILRKDLKELV
+667 ASLFSILRKDLKELV

-708 LTGPDWRKL
+708 LTGPDWNTL
-717 SELSVR
+717 SSLSVK
-723 ILEKLKEN
+723 ILDKLKES
-731 KTVLDVDTD
+731 KILLDVDTD
-740 YVSGQKE
+740 YVAGQKE
-747 LRLVTDREAA
+747 LRLVTNREAA

-796 QKDKGENATVLPDIS
+796 QREKGETIS
-811 VRNTFGEFVRL
+811 VIPNIGVRNTFGEFVKL
-822 KEVVNIQEKEAL
+822 KEVINIQEKEAL
-834 KTITRINRERAIRI
+834 KTITRINRERAIRV
-848 FGNPAPALGQTASTE
+848 FGNPAPALGQNASTE

-874 DGYSVSITGSAK
+874 EGYSVAMTGSAK

-892 DSLVSALFFGIL
+892 NSLTLALLFGIL

-936 ALYLF
+936 ALYVF
-941 GQSLNMYSFIGLI
+941 GQSFNMYSFIGLI

-961 KNSILLVEFVNHVRA
+961 KNSILLVEFVNHVRST
-976 EGKDIREAIREGCPI
+976 GKNIQESIREGCPI

-1000 FSSIAAALPPALA
+1000 FSSIAAAIPPALA

-1024 AVTILGGMIL
+1024 AVTILGGMTL

-1043 PAAYYLGERGGAS
+1043 PAAYYLGEKEVKI
-1056 QNKKTAAPAFQFS
+1056 QPKINK
-1069 GSNPPN
+1069 
-1075 RTPRNKKKAGRIE
+1075 I

>member
-1 MLSVVS
+1 MLSAVS

-30 RMGLSQMP
+30 RMGVSQMP
-38 DVDFPVVNVSFNL
+38 DVDFPVVNVSL
-51 IGANAQV
+51 TLTGANAQV
-58 METDVVDPVEEVLM
+58 METDVVDPIEEVLM
-72 AVEGV
+72 TVEGV
-77 TEVRSTSSDGSATV
+77 TEVRSISSDGSAAV
-91 TVELDLSRDVDVAVQ
+91 TVELELSRNVDVAVQ

-114 VSNKLPEDLDP
+114 VSNKLPEEMDP

-131 NPDDVPII
+131 NPDDTPII
-139 WISLTAVG
+139 WVSLTAVD
-147 KTEREKML
+147 KSEKEKML

-163 RFQKIPGVGEIIL
+163 KFQKIPGVGEIIL

-190 LKLSRNEIAVDDI
+190 TQLSRNEIAVDDI

-215 SGRLENRTSEI
+215 SGRLENRTNEI

-233 VPTSEQFGNIFLN
+233 VPTAEQFGNIFLN

-262 AVVEDG
+262 SIVEDG

-275 SRFNGISAVGIGI
+275 SRFNGISAVAIGI

-295 AVRVGD
+295 AVQVGN
-301 LVKAKVRELKPGLPQ
+301 LVKDKVKELKPKLPK
-316 GYDLNVSNDNTGYI
+316 GYDLTISNDNTGYI

-410 ENITRHKEKG
+410 ENITRHREMKKS
-420 KTWLDAS
+420 WFQAA
-427 LEGAGEIRFA
+427 LEGATEIRFA

-467 ATISVA
+467 VTISVS

-488 SSLYGESPGFSVSK
+488 ASLYAENKKKNDKKSIFSVSAHEIWNRWISK
-502 YGTPSRFDVFSSD
+502 I
-515 AKKKFGSYMDAV
+515 
-527 SIFKKSDPYMERFL
+527 SIFKKMDPIMERFL
-541 SYSTDFYA
+541 EYSTIFYE
-549 RSVDFVLKYPK
+549 RSIDFVLKFPR
-560 WILFGSTALF
+560 WIVFGSTILF
-570 ALSLGFFFLLKKEF
+570 IGSLGFFFLLKKEF
-584 IPPQDMGRFIIRAR
+584 IPPQDMGRFIVRAR
-598 LPTGSSLQRTDE
+598 LPLGSSLQRTDE
-610 TMRKAEQYLLTRKEI
+610 AMKKVEQYLIQRKEI
-625 EKYMSNV
+625 EKYISNI
-632 GGFGGTESNAGMFF
+632 GGFGGTEANTGMFF
-646 VTMKEMGQRPKNPKT
+646 ITMKEMGHRPKNPKT

-667 SAFFGILRKDLKELV
+667 ASLFSILRKDLKELV

-708 LTGPDWRKL
+708 LTGPDWNTL
-717 SELSVR
+717 SSLSVK
-723 ILEKLKEN
+723 ILDKLK
-731 KTVLDVDTD
+731 KSKILLDVDTD
-740 YVSGQKE
+740 YVAGQKE
-747 LRLVTDREAA
+747 LRLVTNREAA

-796 QKDKGENATVLPDIS
+796 QREKGETIS
-811 VRNTFGEFVRL
+811 VIPNIGVRNTFGEFVKL
-822 KEVVNIQEKEAL
+822 KEVINIQEKEAL
-834 KTITRINRERAIRI
+834 KTITRINRERAIRV
-848 FGNPAPALGQTASTE
+848 FGNPAPALGQNASTE

-874 DGYSVSITGSAK
+874 EGYSVAMTGSAK

-892 DSLVSALFFGIL
+892 NSLTLALLFGIL

-936 ALYLF
+936 SLYVF
-941 GQSLNMYSFIGLI
+941 GQSFNMYSFIGLI

-961 KNSILLVEFVNHVRA
+961 KNSILLVEFVNHVRST
-976 EGKDIREAIREGCPI
+976 GKNIQESIREGCPI

-1000 FSSIAAALPPALA
+1000 FSSIAAAIPPALA

-1024 AVTILGGMIL
+1024 AVTILGGMTL

-1043 PAAYYLGERGGAS
+1043 PAAYYLGEKEVKI
-1056 QNKKTAAPAFQFS
+1056 QPKINK
-1069 GSNPPN
+1069 
-1075 RTPRNKKKAGRIE
+1075 I

>member
-1 MLSVVS
+1 
-7 IRNPIFSW
+7 

-38 DVDFPVVNVSFNL
+38 DVDFPVVNVSL
-51 IGANAQV
+51 TLVGANAPV
-58 METDVVDPVEEVLM
+58 METDVVDPIEEALM
-72 AVEGV
+72 SVEGV
-77 TEVRSTSSDGSATV
+77 TEVRSISSDGSATI
-91 TVELDLSRDVDVAVQ
+91 TVELELTRDVDVAVQ

-114 VSNKLPEDLDP
+114 VSNKLPENLDP
-125 PVITKS
+125 AVITKS
-131 NPDDVPII
+131 NPDDTPII
-139 WISLTAVG
+139 WVSLTAVD
-147 KTEREKML
+147 KTEQEKML
-155 FVKDFLKD
+155 VVKDFLKD
-163 RFQKIPGVGEIIL
+163 KFQKISGVGEIIL

-190 LKLSRNEIAVDDI
+190 AKLSRNEIAVDDI

-215 SGRLENRTSEI
+215 SGKLENRTSEI

-233 VPTSEQFGNIFLN
+233 VPTADQFGTILLN

-262 AVVEDG
+262 AIVEDG

-295 AVRVGD
+295 AVQVGD
-301 LVKAKVRELKPGLPQ
+301 LVKAKVKELKPRLPK
-316 GYDLNVSNDNTGYI
+316 GYDLTISNDNTGYI

-338 FTLIFS
+338 FTLLFS

-410 ENITRHKEKG
+410 ENITRHREMG
-420 KTWLDAS
+420 KSWFAAS
-427 LEGAGEIRFA
+427 LEGASEIRFA

-467 ATISVA
+467 VTISVA

-488 SSLYGESPGFSVSK
+488 SSLYAEDKKNQESKLSRYNPFSVTTK
-502 YGTPSRFDVFSSD
+502 EKWNLWIDR
-515 AKKKFGSYMDAV
+515 V
-527 SIFKKSDPYMERFL
+527 SFFKKLDPQIERFL
-541 SYSTDFYA
+541 DYSTGLYS
-549 RSVDFVLKYPK
+549 RSIDFVLKHPK
-560 WILFGSTALF
+560 TVVYGSTALF
-570 ALSLGFFFLLKKEF
+570 LMSLGFFFLLKKEF
-584 IPPQDMGRFIIRAR
+584 IPAQDMGRFIIRAR
-598 LPTGSSLQRTDE
+598 LPLGSSLQRTDDA
-610 TMRKAEQYLLTRKEI
+610 MRKVEQYLIGRKEI
-625 EKYMSNV
+625 EKYMSNI
-632 GGFGGTESNAGMFF
+632 GGFGGTESNTAMFF
-646 VTMKEMGQRPKNPKT
+646 VTMKEMGHRPKNPKT
-661 GKEITQ
+661 GREMTQ
-667 SAFFGILRKDLKELV
+667 SALFGILRKDLKGLV

-708 LTGPDWRKL
+708 LTGPDWQKL
-717 SELSVR
+717 SAYSVQ
-723 ILEKLKEN
+723 ILDRLKES
-731 KTVLDVDTD
+731 KAVLDVDTD
-740 YVSGQKE
+740 YVAGQKE
-747 LRLVTDREAA
+747 LRLVTNREAA

-796 QKDKGENATVLPDIS
+796 QKDKGETASVIS
-811 VRNTFGEFVRL
+811 EIGVRNTFGEFVKL
-822 KEVVNIQEKEAL
+822 KEILSIQEKEAL
-834 KTITRINRERAIRI
+834 KTITRINRERAIRV
-848 FGNPAPALGQTASTE
+848 FGNPAPALGQNASTE

-874 DGYSVSITGSAK
+874 DGYSVSVTGSAK

-892 DSLVSALFFGIL
+892 NSLTLALLFGIL

-936 ALYLF
+936 ALYVF
-941 GQSLNMYSFIGLI
+941 GQSFNMYSFIGLI

-961 KNSILLVEFVNHVRA
+961 KNSILLVEFVNHVRS
-976 EGKDIREAIREGCPI
+976 EGKSIKEAIKEGCPI

-1000 FSSIAAALPPALA
+1000 FSSIAAAIPPALA

-1024 AVTILGGMIL
+1024 AVTILGGMTL

-1043 PAAYYLGERGGAS
+1043 PAAYYLGEKEKEEMAEEKLILFPEPIAK
-1056 QNKKTAAPAFQFS
+1056 NKKT
-1069 GSNPPN
+1069 
-1075 RTPRNKKKAGRIE
+1075 KK

>member
-1 MLSVVS
+1 
-7 IRNPIFSW
+7 
-15 MMMAAIIL
+15 
-23 FGSIGFS
+23 
-30 RMGLSQMP
+30 MP
-38 DVDFPVVNVSFNL
+38 DVDFPVVNVSL
-51 IGANAQV
+51 TLTGANAQV
-58 METDVVDPVEEVLM
+58 METDVVDPIEEVLM
-72 AVEGV
+72 TVEGV
-77 TEVRSTSSDGSATV
+77 TEVRSISSDGSAAV
-91 TVELDLSRDVDVAVQ
+91 TVELELSRNVDVAVQ

-114 VSNKLPEDLDP
+114 VSNKLPEEMDP

-131 NPDDVPII
+131 NPDDTPII
-139 WISLTAVG
+139 WVSLTAVD
-147 KTEREKML
+147 KSEKEKML

-163 RFQKIPGVGEIIL
+163 KFQKIPGVGEIIL

-190 LKLSRNEIAVDDI
+190 TQLSRNEIAVDDI

-215 SGRLENRTSEI
+215 SGRLENRTNEI

-233 VPTSEQFGNIFLN
+233 VPTAEQFGNIFLN

-262 AVVEDG
+262 SIVEDG

-275 SRFNGISAVGIGI
+275 SRFNGISAVAIGI

-295 AVRVGD
+295 AVQVGN
-301 LVKAKVRELKPGLPQ
+301 LVKDKVKELKPQLPK
-316 GYDLNVSNDNTGYI
+316 GYDLTISNDNTGYI

-410 ENITRHKEKG
+410 ENITRHREMKKS
-420 KTWLDAS
+420 WFQAA
-427 LEGAGEIRFA
+427 LEGATEIRFA

-467 ATISVA
+467 VTISVS

-488 SSLYGESPGFSVSK
+488 ASLYAENKKKNDKKSIFSVSAHEIWNRWISK
-502 YGTPSRFDVFSSD
+502 I
-515 AKKKFGSYMDAV
+515 
-527 SIFKKSDPYMERFL
+527 SIFKKMDPIMERFL
-541 SYSTDFYA
+541 EYSTIFYE
-549 RSVDFVLKYPK
+549 RSIDFVLKFPR
-560 WILFGSTALF
+560 WIVFGSTILF
-570 ALSLGFFFLLKKEF
+570 IGSLGFFFLLKKEF
-584 IPPQDMGRFIIRAR
+584 IPPQDMGRFIVRAR
-598 LPTGSSLQRTDE
+598 LPLGSSLQRTDE
-610 TMRKAEQYLLTRKEI
+610 AMKKVEQYLIQRKEI
-625 EKYMSNV
+625 EKYISNI
-632 GGFGGTESNAGMFF
+632 GGFGGTEANTGMFF
-646 VTMKEMGQRPKNPKT
+646 ITMKEMGHRPKNPKT

-667 SAFFGILRKDLKELV
+667 ASLFSILRKDLKELV

-708 LTGPDWRKL
+708 LTGPDWNTL
-717 SELSVR
+717 SSLSVK
-723 ILEKLKEN
+723 ILDKLKES
-731 KTVLDVDTD
+731 KILLDVDTD
-740 YVSGQKE
+740 YVAGQKE
-747 LRLVTDREAA
+747 LRLVTNREAA

-796 QKDKGENATVLPDIS
+796 QREKGETIS
-811 VRNTFGEFVRL
+811 VIPNIGVRNTFGEFVKL
-822 KEVVNIQEKEAL
+822 KEVINIQEKEAL
-834 KTITRINRERAIRI
+834 KTITRINRERAIRV
-848 FGNPAPALGQTASTE
+848 FGNPAPALGQNASTE

-874 DGYSVSITGSAK
+874 EGYSVAMTGSAK

-892 DSLVSALFFGIL
+892 NSLTLALLFGIL

-936 ALYLF
+936 ALYVF
-941 GQSLNMYSFIGLI
+941 GQSFNMYSFIGLI

-961 KNSILLVEFVNHVRA
+961 KNSILLVEFVNHVRST
-976 EGKDIREAIREGCPI
+976 GKNIQESIREGCPI

-1000 FSSIAAALPPALA
+1000 FSSIAAAIPPALA

-1024 AVTILGGMIL
+1024 AVTILGGMTL

-1043 PAAYYLGERGGAS
+1043 PAAYYLGEKEVKI
-1056 QNKKTAAPAFQFS
+1056 QPKINK
-1069 GSNPPN
+1069 
-1075 RTPRNKKKAGRIE
+1075 I

>member
-1 MLSVVS
+1 MLSAVS

-30 RMGLSQMP
+30 RMGVSQMP
-38 DVDFPVVNVSFNL
+38 DVDFPVVNVSL
-51 IGANAQV
+51 TLTGANAQV
-58 METDVVDPVEEVLM
+58 METDVVDPIEEVLM
-72 AVEGV
+72 TVEGV
-77 TEVRSTSSDGSATV
+77 TEVRSISSDGSAAV
-91 TVELDLSRDVDVAVQ
+91 TVELELSRNVDVAVQ

-114 VSNKLPEDLDP
+114 VSNKLPEEMDP

-131 NPDDVPII
+131 NPDDTPII
-139 WISLTAVG
+139 WVSLTAVD
-147 KTEREKML
+147 KSEKEKML

-163 RFQKIPGVGEIIL
+163 KFQKIPGVGEIIL

-190 LKLSRNEIAVDDI
+190 TQLSRNEIAVDDI

-215 SGRLENRTSEI
+215 SGRLENRTNEI

-233 VPTSEQFGNIFLN
+233 VPTAEQFGNIFLN

-262 AVVEDG
+262 SIVEDG

-275 SRFNGISAVGIGI
+275 SRFNGISAVAIGI

-295 AVRVGD
+295 AVQVGD
-301 LVKAKVRELKPGLPQ
+301 LVKNKVKELKPKLPK
-316 GYDLNVSNDNTGYI
+316 GYDLTVSNDNTGYI

-410 ENITRHKEKG
+410 ENITRHREMKKS
-420 KTWLDAS
+420 WFQAA
-427 LEGAGEIRFA
+427 LEGATEIRFA

-467 ATISVA
+467 VTISVS

-488 SSLYGESPGFSVSK
+488 ASLYAE
-502 YGTPSRFDVFSSD
+502 D
-515 AKKKFGSYMDAV
+515 KKKNDKKSIFSANAYEV
-527 SIFKKSDPYMERFL
+527 WNRWISKISIFKKMDPIMERFL
-541 SYSTDFYA
+541 DYSTFLYE
-549 RSVDFVLKYPK
+549 RSIDFVLKFPR
-560 WILFGSTALF
+560 WIVFGSTVLF
-570 ALSLGFFFLLKKEF
+570 IGSLGFFFLLKKEF
-584 IPPQDMGRFIIRAR
+584 IPPQDMGRFIVRAR
-598 LPTGSSLQRTDE
+598 LPLGSSLQRTDE
-610 TMRKAEQYLLTRKEI
+610 TMKKVEQYLIQRKEI
-625 EKYMSNV
+625 EKYISNV
-632 GGFGGTESNAGMFF
+632 GGFGGTEANTGMFF
-646 VTMKEMGQRPKNPKT
+646 ITMKEMGHRPKNPKT
-661 GKEITQ
+661 GREVTQ
-667 SAFFGILRKDLKELV
+667 AALFSILRKDLKELV

-708 LTGPDWRKL
+708 LTGPDWNTL
-717 SELSVR
+717 SSLSVK
-723 ILEKLKEN
+723 ILDKLKES
-731 KTVLDVDTD
+731 KILLDVDTD
-740 YVSGQKE
+740 YVAGQKE
-747 LRLVTDREAA
+747 LRLVTNREAA

-796 QKDKGENATVLPDIS
+796 QREKGESIS
-811 VRNTFGEFVRL
+811 VIPNIGVRNTFGEFVKL
-822 KEVVNIQEKEAL
+822 KEVINIQEKEAL
-834 KTITRINRERAIRI
+834 KTITRINRERAIRV
-848 FGNPAPALGQTASTE
+848 FGNPAPALGQNVSTE

-874 DGYSVSITGSAK
+874 EGYSVAMTGSAK

-892 DSLVSALFFGIL
+892 NSLTLALLFGIL

-936 ALYLF
+936 ALYVF
-941 GQSLNMYSFIGLI
+941 GQSFNMYSFIGLI

-961 KNSILLVEFVNHVRA
+961 KNSILLVEFVNHVRST
-976 EGKDIREAIREGCPI
+976 GKNIQESIREGCPI

-1000 FSSIAAALPPALA
+1000 FSSIAAAIPPALA

-1024 AVTILGGMIL
+1024 AVTILGGMTL

-1043 PAAYYLGERGGAS
+1043 PAAYYLGE
-1056 QNKKTAAPAFQFS
+1056 KEVKTRPKTS
-1069 GSNPPN
+1069 
-1075 RTPRNKKKAGRIE
+1075 KI